1 MIFFFSLGM
10 EVKAVDNVLKDAILN
25 GLYNKNENKGN
36 EFISPQLVNN
46 DDQSKIW
53 FTLRQELM
61 SCTSFTWAVAFI
73 SENMLVPFK
82 LVMSELAK
90 RGVNGTLITGTYLG
104 FNSPKVFKELMKIPN
119 LTVRLSEKTGFH
131 AKGYIFNHEDYQ
143 TILIGS
149 ANFTRS
155 ALLKNCE
162 WGLKVTS
169 HENGQL
175 VEEVN
180 DQIKNNLSNSL
191 ILTSSWIKEYEQNW
205 QPIKNNPHLLLRK
218 SKKIS
223 PNQMQKEALANL
235 DALVKE
241 QAKRALVVSATGTG
255 KTYLGAFAV
264 KEYKPKKFLY
274 LVHREQIAKK
284 ALESFYQVI
293 GGKKSDYGLLTGNKH
308 DFDKKYLFGTVQT
321 VSQEQ
326 ILGQLNPEEFDY
338 ILIDEAHRVAAPT
351 YQKILNH
358 FTPKFLLG
366 MTATPERMDKQNIY
380 EIFDYHL
387 AYEIRLKDALNEQM
401 LTPFH
406 YVGVEDYTVG
416 NQIIT
421 ETSKLKDLVAEKRVE
436 YVLKQ
441 LNYYGY
447 CGEKA
452 KGLVFCSRQEEARE
466 LAKLFSQAGHPSR
479 ALTNE
484 DSQKRRAEVTQQLEN
499 GELEYIFTVD
509 LFNEGIDIPSLNQIV
524 MLRNTQSSII
534 FIQQLGRGLRKFPGK
549 DYVTVI
555 DFLGN
560 YKNNYLIPIALNGDK
575 SRDKDQ
581 AIRESKLPQ
590 VIDVS
595 TITFTEIASQR
606 ILASLEKIKLDSM
619 HELRQSYEDL
629 KEKIGKVPL
638 LCDFYQYGTT
648 APTVFAKNHALAHYG
663 AFLKKMGEEVN
674 LDDYQNA
681 VLSFV
686 TKELL
691 FGKRPHELLLLESCL
706 NRNISKAD
714 FIKLLKN
721 KNCYVSKDVLESV
734 EKILS
739 LEFFDVKQGKATKK
753 EQYGIYPLIKKENGE
768 YRLSN
773 QLFQALN
780 DNQQFKILFKDVL
793 KTGLELSKEYDSQS
807 QFTLYKQY
815 DRKDV
820 CRLLNWPKDVS
831 APMYGYRVGEKETPI
846 FITYQK
852 DSKKKRNACY
862 QNTLENGH
870 SLRWYT
876 RTPRHLDSDEVQRLL
891 YTDEMKLHLFV
902 KRSDAAGK
910 EFYYLGTADIQKDS
924 VKEEKIGL
932 KQKSAVDMNLVLNH
946 PLKQSIYNLL
956 FS

>member
-1 MIFFFSLGM
+1 M
-10 EVKAVDNVLKDAILN
+10 KAVDNVLKEAILN
-25 GLYNKNENKGN
+25 GLYDKNENKGN
-36 EFISPQLVNN
+36 EFISPQLVSN
-46 DDQSKIW
+46 DEQDKIW

-82 LVMSELAK
+82 VVMSELAK
-90 RGVNGTLITGTYLG
+90 KGISGTLITGTYLG
-104 FNSPKVFKELMKIPN
+104 FNSPKVFRELMKIPN
-119 LTVRLSEKTGFH
+119 LKVRLSEEAGFH
-131 AKGYIFNHEDYQ
+131 AKGYLFKHDDYQ

-162 WGLKVTS
+162 WGLKITS

-180 DQIKNNLSNSL
+180 DQIKAT
-191 ILTSSWIKEYEQNW
+191 LTHSHELTESWINEYEQVW
-205 QPIKNNPHLLLRK
+205 QPIKKNAHFPLNK
-218 SKKIS
+218 AKKIL
-223 PNQMQKEALANL
+223 PNQMQEAALKNL
-235 DALVKE
+235 STLVKE
-241 QAKRALVVSATGTG
+241 NAKRALVVSATGTG

-284 ALESFYQVI
+284 ALASFYRVI
-293 GGKKSDYGLLTGNKH
+293 GGDKNDYGLLTGSKH
-308 DFDKKYLFGTVQT
+308 DFNKKYLFGTVQT

-326 ILGQLNPEEFDY
+326 MLGQLDPKEFDY

-358 FTPKFLLG
+358 FAPKFLLG

-401 LTPFH
+401 LAPFH

-416 NQIIT
+416 DQVIT

-441 LNYYGY
+441 LDYYGY
-447 CGEKA
+447 CGEQA
-452 KGLVFCSRQEEARE
+452 KGLVFCSRQEEARD
-466 LAKLFSQAGHPSR
+466 LAELFSQAGHPSC

-499 GELEYIFTVD
+499 GEIEYIFTVD

-524 MLRNTQSSII
+524 MLRNTQSSIV

-581 AIRESKLPQ
+581 AVRESKLPQ

-595 TITFTEIASQR
+595 TINFTEIASQR

-619 HELRQSYEDL
+619 RELRKSYEDL
-629 KEKIGKVPL
+629 KEKIGKEPL
-638 LCDFYQYGTT
+638 LYDFYQYGTT
-648 APTVFAKNHALAHYG
+648 APTVFAKNHALANYG
-663 AFLKKMGEEVN
+663 DFLKKMGENIN
-674 LDDYQNA
+674 LSNYQNA

-706 NRNISKAD
+706 DKDLTKTD
-714 FIKLLKN
+714 FIDLLKS
-721 KNCYVSKDVLESV
+721 KDCYVNEDVLASV

-739 LEFFDVKQGKATKK
+739 LEFFDVKQGKTTKK
-753 EQYGIYPLIKKENGE
+753 EQYGSYPLIEKVEEK
-768 YRLSN
+768 YRLSHPL
-773 QLFQALN
+773 QQALT

-793 KTGLELSKEYDSQS
+793 KTGLELSKEYNSQS
-807 QFTLYKQY
+807 QFTFYKQY

-820 CRLLNWPKDVS
+820 CRLLNWPKDIS

-852 DSKKKRNACY
+852 DSKKKRNARY

-876 RTPRHLDSDEVQRLL
+876 RTPRHLESDEVQRLL
-891 YTDEMKLHLFV
+891 QSKEMKLHLFV
-902 KRSDAAGK
+902 KRSDASGK
-910 EFYYLGTADIQKDS
+910 DFYYLGTADIQKDS

-932 KQKSAVDMNLVLNH
+932 KQKSAVGMNLVLNH
-946 PLKQSIYNLL
+946 PLRQSIYNLL

>member
-1 MIFFFSLGM
+1 M
-10 EVKAVDNVLKDAILN
+10 KAVDNVLKEAILN
-25 GLYNKNENKGN
+25 GLYNKDKNNGN
-36 EFISPQLVNN
+36 EFLSPQLVSN
-46 DDQSKIW
+46 DKENKIW
-53 FTLRQELM
+53 FTLRQELL
-61 SCTSFTWAVAFI
+61 SSTSFTWAVAFI

-90 RGVNGTLITGTYLG
+90 KGISGTLITGTYLG

-119 LTVRLSEKTGFH
+119 LKVRLSEEAGFH

-169 HENGQL
+169 HENGHL
-175 VEEVN
+175 VQEVN
-180 DQIKNNLSNSL
+180 NQIQIALTTSISL
-191 ILTSSWIKEYEQNW
+191 TNSWIREYEKNW
-205 QPIKNNPHLLLRK
+205 QPVKKTAMHLVNNQKEDIL
-218 SKKIS
+218 
-223 PNQMQKEALANL
+223 PNKMQKAALNNL
-235 DALVKE
+235 TALVNE
-241 QAKRALVVSATGTG
+241 DAKRALVVSATGTG

-264 KEYKPKKFLY
+264 REYQPKKFLY

-284 ALESFYQVI
+284 SLESFYKII
-293 GGKKSDYGLLTGNKH
+293 GGSREDYGLLTGNKH
-308 DFDKKYLFGTVQT
+308 DFNKKYLFGTIQT
-321 VSQEQ
+321 LSQDKVLAE
-326 ILGQLNPEEFDY
+326 LDPKEFDY

-351 YQKILNH
+351 YQKILEH

-380 EIFDYHL
+380 EVFDYHL

-416 NQIIT
+416 DEVIT
-421 ETSKLKDLVAEKRVE
+421 ETSKLKDLVAEKRVD

-441 LNYYGY
+441 LDYYGY
-447 CGEKA
+447 CGKKA
-452 KGLVFCSRQEEARE
+452 KGLVFCSRQEEARKLAE
-466 LAKLFSQAGHPSR
+466 LFTQAGHLAQ

-484 DSQKRRAEVTQQLEN
+484 DSQNKRVEVTKKLEN

-581 AIRESKLPQ
+581 VVRESKLPQ

-595 TITFTEIASQR
+595 TINFTEVASQR
-606 ILASLEKIKLDSM
+606 ILDSLEKIKLDSM
-619 HELRQSYEDL
+619 RELKKSYEDL
-629 KEKIGKVPL
+629 KAKLGRAPL
-638 LCDFYQYGTT
+638 LYDFYQYGTT
-648 APTVFAKNHALAHYG
+648 APTVFAKNHLLAHYG
-663 AFLKKMGEEVN
+663 DFLKKMGENVE
-674 LDDYQNA
+674 LTDYQSS

-706 NRNISKAD
+706 
-714 FIKLLKN
+714 IKEKVSEASYLQLLKG
-721 KNCYVSKDVLESV
+721 KNCYVNDAVLDSI
-734 EKILS
+734 EKVLS
-739 LEFFDVKQGKATKK
+739 LEFFDVKQGKTTKK
-753 EQYGIYPLIKKENGE
+753 EQYGNIPLIEKTGKH
-768 YRLSN
+768 YLFSSQLS
-773 QLFQALN
+773 QALSA
-780 DNQQFKILFKDVL
+780 NQQFKDLFKDVI
-793 KTGLELSKEYDSQS
+793 KTGLALSKEYNSDQK
-807 QFTLYKQY
+807 FTLYKQY

-852 DSKKKRNACY
+852 DSKKKRNARY
-862 QNTLENGH
+862 HNTLENGH

-876 RTPRHLDSDEVQRLL
+876 RTPRHIDSDEVKRLL
-891 YTDEMKLHLFV
+891 NTKDMKLHLFV
-902 KRSDAAGK
+902 KQSDAAGK

-932 KQKSAVDMNLVLNH
+932 KQKSTVGMNLILKH
-946 PLKQSIYNLL
+946 PLNQAIYDLL

>member
-90 RGVNGTLITGTYLG
+90 KGVNGTLITGTYLG

-149 ANFTRS
+149 VNFTRS

-180 DQIKNNLSNSL
+180 DQIKNSLSNSL

-218 SKKIS
+218 SRKIS

-466 LAKLFSQAGHPSR
+466 L
-479 ALTNE
+479 E
-484 DSQKRRAEVTQQLEN
+484 
-499 GELEYIFTVD
+499 
-509 LFNEGIDIPSLNQIV
+509 
-524 MLRNTQSSII
+524 
-534 FIQQLGRGLRKFPGK
+534 
-549 DYVTVI
+549 
-555 DFLGN
+555 
-560 YKNNYLIPIALNGDK
+560 NYLVKLV
-575 SRDKDQ
+575 
-581 AIRESKLPQ
+581 IRL
-590 VIDVS
+590 V
-595 TITFTEIASQR
+595 R
-606 ILASLEKIKLDSM
+606 LLMKI
-619 HELRQSYEDL
+619 
-629 KEKIGKVPL
+629 V
-638 LCDFYQYGTT
+638 
-648 APTVFAKNHALAHYG
+648 
-663 AFLKKMGEEVN
+663 KKG
-674 LDDYQNA
+674 
-681 VLSFV
+681 
-686 TKELL
+686 
-691 FGKRPHELLLLESCL
+691 
-706 NRNISKAD
+706 
-714 FIKLLKN
+714 
-721 KNCYVSKDVLESV
+721 
-734 EKILS
+734 
-739 LEFFDVKQGKATKK
+739 
-753 EQYGIYPLIKKENGE
+753 
-768 YRLSN
+768 
-773 QLFQALN
+773 
-780 DNQQFKILFKDVL
+780 VL
-793 KTGLELSKEYDSQS
+793 K
-807 QFTLYKQY
+807 
-815 DRKDV
+815 
-820 CRLLNWPKDVS
+820 
-831 APMYGYRVGEKETPI
+831 
-846 FITYQK
+846 
-852 DSKKKRNACY
+852 
-862 QNTLENGH
+862 
-870 SLRWYT
+870 
-876 RTPRHLDSDEVQRLL
+876 
-891 YTDEMKLHLFV
+891 
-902 KRSDAAGK
+902 
-910 EFYYLGTADIQKDS
+910 
-924 VKEEKIGL
+924 
-932 KQKSAVDMNLVLNH
+932 
-946 PLKQSIYNLL
+946 
-956 FS
+956 

>member
-1 MIFFFSLGM
+1 M
-10 EVKAVDNVLKDAILN
+10 DNVLKEAILN
-25 GLYNKNENKGN
+25 GLYDKNENKGN
-36 EFISPQLVNN
+36 ELISPQLVSN
-46 DDQSKIW
+46 DEQDKIW

-82 LVMSELAK
+82 VVMSELAK
-90 RGVNGTLITGTYLG
+90 KGISGTLITGTYLG
-104 FNSPKVFKELMKIPN
+104 FNSPKVFRELMKIPN
-119 LTVRLSEKTGFH
+119 LKVRLSEEAGFH
-131 AKGYIFNHEDYQ
+131 AKGYLFKHDDYQ

-149 ANFTRS
+149 ANFTRG

-180 DQIKNNLSNSL
+180 DQIKAT
-191 ILTSSWIKEYEQNW
+191 LTHSHELTESWINEYEQVW
-205 QPIKNNPHLLLRK
+205 QPIKKNAHFPLNK
-218 SKKIS
+218 AKKIL
-223 PNQMQKEALANL
+223 PNQMQEAALKNL
-235 DALVKE
+235 STLVKE
-241 QAKRALVVSATGTG
+241 NAKRALVVSATGTG

-264 KEYKPKKFLY
+264 KKYKPKKFLY

-284 ALESFYQVI
+284 ALASFYRVI
-293 GGKKSDYGLLTGNKH
+293 GGDKNDYGLLTGSKH
-308 DFDKKYLFGTVQT
+308 DFNKKYLFGTVQT

-326 ILGQLNPEEFDY
+326 MLGQLDLKEFDY

-358 FTPKFLLG
+358 FAPKFLLG

-401 LTPFH
+401 LAPFH

-416 NQIIT
+416 EQVIT

-441 LNYYGY
+441 LDYYGY
-447 CGEKA
+447 CGEQA

-466 LAKLFSQAGHPSR
+466 LAQLFSQAGHPSC

-484 DSQKRRAEVTQQLEN
+484 DSQKRRADVTQQLEN
-499 GELEYIFTVD
+499 GEIEYIFTVD

-524 MLRNTQSSII
+524 MLRNTQSSIV

-581 AIRESKLPQ
+581 AVRESKLPQ

-595 TITFTEIASQR
+595 TINFTEIASQR

-619 HELRQSYEDL
+619 RELRKSYEDL
-629 KEKIGKVPL
+629 KEEIGKVPL
-638 LCDFYQYGTT
+638 LYDFYQYGTT
-648 APTVFAKNHALAHYG
+648 APTVFAKNHALANYG
-663 AFLKKMGEEVN
+663 DFLKKMGENIN
-674 LDDYQNA
+674 LSNYQNA

-706 NRNISKAD
+706 DKDLTKTD
-714 FIKLLKN
+714 FIDLLKS
-721 KNCYVSKDVLESV
+721 KDCYVNEDVLASV

-739 LEFFDVKQGKATKK
+739 LEFFDVKQGKTTKK
-753 EQYGIYPLIKKENGE
+753 EQYGSYPLIEKVEEK
-768 YRLSN
+768 YRLSHPL
-773 QLFQALN
+773 QQALT
-780 DNQQFKILFKDVL
+780 DNQQFNILFKDVL
-793 KTGLELSKEYDSQS
+793 KTGLELSKEYNSQS

-852 DSKKKRNACY
+852 DSKKKRNARY

-876 RTPRHLDSDEVQRLL
+876 RTPRHLESDEVQRLL
-891 YTDEMKLHLFV
+891 QSKEMKLHLFV
-902 KRSDAAGK
+902 KRSDASGK
-910 EFYYLGTADIQKDS
+910 DFYYLGTADIQKDS

-932 KQKSAVDMNLVLNH
+932 KQKSAVGMNLVLNH
-946 PLKQSIYNLL
+946 PLRQSIYSLL

>member
-1 MIFFFSLGM
+1 M
-10 EVKAVDNVLKDAILN
+10 DNVLKEAILN
-25 GLYNKNENKGN
+25 GLYDKDKNNGN
-36 EFISPQLVNN
+36 EFLSPQLVSN
-46 DDQSKIW
+46 DKENKIW
-53 FTLRQELM
+53 FTLRQELL
-61 SCTSFTWAVAFI
+61 SATSFTWAVAFI

-90 RGVNGTLITGTYLG
+90 KGISGTLITGTYLG

-119 LTVRLSEKTGFH
+119 LKVRLSEEAGFH

-169 HENGQL
+169 HENGHL
-175 VEEVN
+175 VQEVN
-180 DQIKNNLSNSL
+180 NQIQIALTTSISL
-191 ILTSSWIKEYEQNW
+191 TNSWIREYEKNW
-205 QPIKNNPHLLLRK
+205 QPVKKTAMHLVNNQKEDIL
-218 SKKIS
+218 
-223 PNQMQKEALANL
+223 PNKMQKAALNNL
-235 DALVKE
+235 TALVNE
-241 QAKRALVVSATGTG
+241 DAKRALVVSATGTG

-264 KEYKPKKFLY
+264 REYQPKKFLY

-284 ALESFYQVI
+284 SLESFYKII
-293 GGKKSDYGLLTGNKH
+293 GGSREDYGLLTGNKH
-308 DFDKKYLFGTVQT
+308 DFNKKYLFGTIQT
-321 VSQEQ
+321 LSQDKVLAE
-326 ILGQLNPEEFDY
+326 LDPKEFDY
-338 ILIDEAHRVAAPT
+338 ILIDEAHR
-351 YQKILNH
+351 
-358 FTPKFLLG
+358 
-366 MTATPERMDKQNIY
+366 MDKQNIY
-380 EIFDYHL
+380 EVFDYHL

-416 NQIIT
+416 DEVIT
-421 ETSKLKDLVAEKRVE
+421 ETSKLKDLVAEKRVD

-441 LNYYGY
+441 LDYYGY
-447 CGEKA
+447 CGKKA
-452 KGLVFCSRQEEARE
+452 KGLVFCSRQEEARKLAE
-466 LAKLFSQAGHPSR
+466 LFTQAGHPAQ

-484 DSQKRRAEVTQQLEN
+484 DSQKKRVEVTKKLEN

-581 AIRESKLPQ
+581 VVRESKLPQ

-595 TITFTEIASQR
+595 TINFTEVASQR
-606 ILASLEKIKLDSM
+606 ILDSLEKIKLDSM
-619 HELRQSYEDL
+619 RELKKSYEDL
-629 KEKIGKVPL
+629 KAKLGRAPL
-638 LCDFYQYGTT
+638 LYDFYQYGTT
-648 APTVFAKNHALAHYG
+648 APTVFAKNHLLAHYG
-663 AFLKKMGEEVN
+663 DFLKKMGENVE
-674 LDDYQNA
+674 LTDYQSS

-706 NRNISKAD
+706 
-714 FIKLLKN
+714 IKEKVSEASYLQLLKG
-721 KNCYVSKDVLESV
+721 KNCYVNDAVLESV
-734 EKILS
+734 EKVLS
-739 LEFFDVKQGKATKK
+739 LEFFDVKQGKTTKK
-753 EQYGIYPLIKKENGE
+753 EQYGNVPLVEKIGKN
-768 YRLSN
+768 YLFSSQLS
-773 QLFQALN
+773 QALSA
-780 DNQQFKILFKDVL
+780 NQEFKDLFSDVI
-793 KTGLELSKEYDSQS
+793 KTGLALSKEYNSDQ

-852 DSKKKRNACY
+852 DSKKKRNARY
-862 QNTLENGH
+862 HNTLENGH

-876 RTPRHLDSDEVQRLL
+876 RTPRHIDSDEVKRLL
-891 YTDEMKLHLFV
+891 NTKDMKLHLFV
-902 KRSDAAGK
+902 KQSDAAGK

-932 KQKSAVDMNLVLNH
+932 KQKSTVGMNLILKH
-946 PLKQSIYNLL
+946 PLNQAIYDLL

>member
-1 MIFFFSLGM
+1 M

-90 RGVNGTLITGTYLG
+90 KGVNGTLITGTYLG

-119 LTVRLSEKTGFH
+119 LEVRLSEEAGFH

-175 VEEVN
+175 VAEVN
-180 DQIKNNLSNSL
+180 DQIENNLSNSL

-205 QPIKNNPHLLLRK
+205 QPVKKAAYLPLGK
-218 SKKIS
+218 AKKIL
-223 PNQMQKEALANL
+223 PNQMQKAALANL
-235 DALVKE
+235 NALVKE
-241 QAKRALVVSATGTG
+241 QAKKALVVSATGTG

-284 ALESFYQVI
+284 ALESFYRVI
-293 GGKKSDYGLLTGNKH
+293 GGKKSDYGLLTGNRH

-326 ILGQLNPEEFDY
+326 ILEQLDPEEFDY

-358 FTPKFLLG
+358 FAPKFLLG

-387 AYEIRLKDALNEQM
+387 AYEIRLKDALNDQM

-416 NQIIT
+416 NHVIS
-421 ETSKLKDLVAEKRVE
+421 ETSKLKDLVARKRVE

-441 LNYYGY
+441 LDYYGY

-466 LAKLFSQAGHPSR
+466 LAKLFSQTGHPSR

-484 DSQKRRAEVTQQLEN
+484 DSQKQRIEVTHQLEN

-524 MLRNTQSSII
+524 MLRNTQSSIV

-581 AIRESKLPQ
+581 AVRESKLPQ

-595 TITFTEIASQR
+595 TINFTEIASQR
-606 ILASLEKIKLDSM
+606 ILVSLEKIKLDSM
-619 HELRQSYEDL
+619 RELRQSYKDL
-629 KEKIGKVPL
+629 KEKIGRVPL
-638 LCDFYQYGTT
+638 LYDFYQYGTT

-663 AFLKKMGEEVN
+663 DFLKKMGEEVN
-674 LDDYQNA
+674 LGNYQNA
-681 VLSFV
+681 ALSFV

-706 NRNISKAD
+706 DKNISRAD
-714 FIKLLKN
+714 FTKLLKS
-721 KNCYVSKDVLESV
+721 KNCYISEDVLNSV

-739 LEFFDVKQGKATKK
+739 LNFFDVKQGKTTKK
-753 EQYGIYPLIKKENGE
+753 EQYGSYPLIEKENGE
-768 YRLSN
+768 YRLSS
-773 QLFQALN
+773 QLLQALN
-780 DNQQFKILFKDVL
+780 DNHQFKMLFEDVL
-793 KTGLELSKEYDSQS
+793 KTGLALAREYNSQA

-852 DSKKKRNACY
+852 DSEKKRNARY

-876 RTPRHLDSDEVQRLL
+876 RTPRHLDSDEVKRLL
-891 YTDEMKLHLFV
+891 HNKNMKLHLFV

-932 KQKSAVDMNLVLNH
+932 KQKSAVGMNLVLNH

>member
-1 MIFFFSLGM
+1 M

-90 RGVNGTLITGTYLG
+90 KGVNGTLITGTYLG
-104 FNSPKVFKELMKIPN
+104 FNSPKVFKELVKIPN
-119 LTVRLSEKTGFH
+119 LEVRLSEEAGFH

-169 HENGQL
+169 HESGQL
-175 VEEVN
+175 VADVN
-180 DQIKNNLSNSL
+180 DQIENNLSNSL

-205 QPIKNNPHLLLRK
+205 QPVKKAAYLPLGK
-218 SKKIS
+218 AKKIL
-223 PNQMQKEALANL
+223 PNQMQKAALANL
-235 DALVKE
+235 NALVKE
-241 QAKRALVVSATGTG
+241 QAKKALVVSATGTG

-284 ALESFYQVI
+284 ALESFYRVI

-326 ILGQLNPEEFDY
+326 ILEQLDPEEFDY

-358 FTPKFLLG
+358 FAPKFLLG

-387 AYEIRLKDALNEQM
+387 AYEIRLKDALNDQM

-416 NQIIT
+416 NHVIS
-421 ETSKLKDLVAEKRVE
+421 ETSKLKDLVARKRVE

-441 LNYYGY
+441 LDYYGY

-466 LAKLFSQAGHPSR
+466 LAKLFSQTGHPSR

-484 DSQKRRAEVTQQLEN
+484 DSQKQRIEVTHQLEN

-524 MLRNTQSSII
+524 MLRNTQSSIV

-575 SRDKDQ
+575 SRDRDQ
-581 AIRESKLPQ
+581 AVRESKLPQ

-595 TITFTEIASQR
+595 TINFTEIASQR
-606 ILASLEKIKLDSM
+606 ILVSLEKIKLDSM
-619 HELRQSYEDL
+619 RELRQSYKDL
-629 KEKIGKVPL
+629 KEKIGRVPL
-638 LCDFYQYGTT
+638 LYDFYQYGTT

-663 AFLKKMGEEVN
+663 DFLKKMGEEVN
-674 LDDYQNA
+674 LGNYQNA
-681 VLSFV
+681 ALSFV

-706 NRNISKAD
+706 DKNISRAD
-714 FIKLLKN
+714 FTKLLKS
-721 KNCYVSKDVLESV
+721 KNCYISEDVLNSV
-734 EKILS
+734 EKIIS
-739 LEFFDVKQGKATKK
+739 LNFFDVKQGKTTKK
-753 EQYGIYPLIKKENGE
+753 EQYGSYPLIEKENGE
-768 YRLSN
+768 YRLSS
-773 QLFQALN
+773 QLLQALN
-780 DNQQFKILFKDVL
+780 DNHQFKMLFEDVL
-793 KTGLELSKEYDSQS
+793 KTGLALAREYNSQA

-852 DSKKKRNACY
+852 DSEKKRNARY

-876 RTPRHLDSDEVQRLL
+876 RTPRHLDSDEVKRLL
-891 YTDEMKLHLFV
+891 HNKNMKLHLFV

-910 EFYYLGTADIQKDS
+910 EFYYLGTAEIQKDS

-932 KQKSAVDMNLVLNH
+932 KQKCAVGMNLVLNH

>member
-1 MIFFFSLGM
+1 M

-90 RGVNGTLITGTYLG
+90 KGVNGTLITGTYLG
-104 FNSPKVFKELMKIPN
+104 FNSPKVFKELVKIPN
-119 LTVRLSEKTGFH
+119 LEVRLSEEAGFH

-175 VEEVN
+175 VAEVN
-180 DQIKNNLSNSL
+180 DQIENNLSNSL

-205 QPIKNNPHLLLRK
+205 QPV
-218 SKKIS
+218 KK
-223 PNQMQKEALANL
+223 
-235 DALVKE
+235 
-241 QAKRALVVSATGTG
+241 ALVVSATGTG

-284 ALESFYQVI
+284 ALESFYRVI

-326 ILGQLNPEEFDY
+326 ILEQLDPEEFDY

-358 FTPKFLLG
+358 FAPKFLLG

-387 AYEIRLKDALNEQM
+387 AYEIRLKDALNDQM

-416 NQIIT
+416 NHVIS
-421 ETSKLKDLVAEKRVE
+421 ETSKLKDLVARKRVE

-441 LNYYGY
+441 LDYYGY

-466 LAKLFSQAGHPSR
+466 LAKLFSQTGHPSR

-484 DSQKRRAEVTQQLEN
+484 DSQKQRIEVTHQLEN

-524 MLRNTQSSII
+524 MLRNTQSSIV

-581 AIRESKLPQ
+581 AVRESKLPQ

-595 TITFTEIASQR
+595 TINFTEIASQR
-606 ILASLEKIKLDSM
+606 ILVSLEKIKLDSM
-619 HELRQSYEDL
+619 RELRQSYKDL
-629 KEKIGKVPL
+629 KEKIGRVPL
-638 LCDFYQYGTT
+638 LYDFYQYGTT

-663 AFLKKMGEEVN
+663 DFLKKMGEEVN
-674 LDDYQNA
+674 LGNYQNA
-681 VLSFV
+681 ALSFV

-706 NRNISKAD
+706 DKNISRAD
-714 FIKLLKN
+714 FTKLLKS
-721 KNCYVSKDVLESV
+721 KNCYISEDVLNSV

-739 LEFFDVKQGKATKK
+739 LNFFDVKQGKTTKK
-753 EQYGIYPLIKKENGE
+753 EQYGSYPLIEKENGE
-768 YRLSN
+768 YRLSS
-773 QLFQALN
+773 QLLQALN
-780 DNQQFKILFKDVL
+780 DNHQFKMLFEDVL
-793 KTGLELSKEYDSQS
+793 KTGLALAREYNSQA

-852 DSKKKRNACY
+852 DSEKKRNARY

-876 RTPRHLDSDEVQRLL
+876 RTPRHLDSDEVKRLL
-891 YTDEMKLHLFV
+891 HNKNMKLYLFV

-910 EFYYLGTADIQKDS
+910 EFYYLGTAEIQKDS

-932 KQKSAVDMNLVLNH
+932 KQKCAVGMNLVLNH

>member
-1 MIFFFSLGM
+1 M
-10 EVKAVDNVLKDAILN
+10 KAVDNVLKEAILN
-25 GLYNKNENKGN
+25 GLYDKDKNNGN
-36 EFISPQLVNN
+36 EFLSPQLVSN
-46 DDQSKIW
+46 DKENKIW
-53 FTLRQELM
+53 FTLRQELL
-61 SCTSFTWAVAFI
+61 SATSFTWAVAFI

-90 RGVNGTLITGTYLG
+90 KGISGTLITGTYLG

-119 LTVRLSEKTGFH
+119 LKVRLSEEAGFH

-169 HENGQL
+169 HENGHLFQ
-175 VEEVN
+175 EVN
-180 DQIKNNLSNSL
+180 NQIQIAMTTSL
-191 ILTSSWIKEYEQNW
+191 PLTNSWIREYEKNW
-205 QPIKNNPHLLLRK
+205 QPVKKTAMHLATDRK
-218 SKKIS
+218 EDIL
-223 PNQMQKEALANL
+223 PNKMQKAALNNL
-235 DALVKE
+235 TALVNE
-241 QAKRALVVSATGTG
+241 DAKRALVVSATGTG

-264 KEYKPKKFLY
+264 REYHPKKFLY

-284 ALESFYQVI
+284 SLESFYKII
-293 GGKKSDYGLLTGNKH
+293 GGSREDYGLLTGNKH
-308 DFDKKYLFGTVQT
+308 DFNKKYLFGTIQT
-321 VSQEQ
+321 LSQDKV
-326 ILGQLNPEEFDY
+326 LGKLDPKEFDY
-338 ILIDEAHRVAAPT
+338 ILIDEAHRVVAPT
-351 YQKILNH
+351 YQKILEH

-380 EIFDYHL
+380 EVFDYHL

-416 NQIIT
+416 DEVIT
-421 ETSKLKDLVAEKRVE
+421 ETSKLKNLVAEKRVD

-441 LNYYGY
+441 LDYYGY
-447 CGEKA
+447 CGKEA
-452 KGLVFCSRQEEARE
+452 KGLVFCSRQEEARKLAE
-466 LAKLFSQAGHPSR
+466 LFTQAGHLAQ

-484 DSQKRRAEVTQQLEN
+484 DSQKKRVEVTKKLEN

-581 AIRESKLPQ
+581 VIRESKVPQ

-595 TITFTEIASQR
+595 TINFTEVASQR
-606 ILASLEKIKLDSM
+606 ILDSLEKIKLDSM
-619 HELRQSYEDL
+619 RELKKSYEDL
-629 KEKIGKVPL
+629 KAKLGRVPL
-638 LCDFYQYGTT
+638 LYDFYQYGTT
-648 APTVFAKNHALAHYG
+648 APTVFAKNHLLAHYG
-663 AFLKKMGEEVN
+663 DFLKKMGEKVE
-674 LDDYQNA
+674 LTDYQSS

-706 NRNISKAD
+706 VKEKVSEASYLQ
-714 FIKLLKN
+714 LLEG
-721 KNCYVSKDVLESV
+721 KNCYVNDAVLDSIGKV
-734 EKILS
+734 LS
-739 LEFFDVKQGKATKK
+739 LEFFDVKQGKTTKK
-753 EQYGIYPLIKKENGE
+753 VQYGNIPLIEKTGKH
-768 YRLSN
+768 YLFSSQLS
-773 QLFQALN
+773 QSLRA
-780 DNQQFKILFKDVL
+780 NQQFKNLFNDVI
-793 KTGLELSKEYDSQS
+793 KTGLALSKEYDSDQ

-831 APMYGYRVGEKETPI
+831 
-846 FITYQK
+846 
-852 DSKKKRNACY
+852 
-862 QNTLENGH
+862 
-870 SLRWYT
+870 
-876 RTPRHLDSDEVQRLL
+876 
-891 YTDEMKLHLFV
+891 
-902 KRSDAAGK
+902 
-910 EFYYLGTADIQKDS
+910 
-924 VKEEKIGL
+924 
-932 KQKSAVDMNLVLNH
+932 
-946 PLKQSIYNLL
+946 
-956 FS
+956 

>member
-1 MIFFFSLGM
+1 M

-90 RGVNGTLITGTYLG
+90 KGVNGTLITGTYLG
-104 FNSPKVFKELMKIPN
+104 FNSPKVFKELVKIPN
-119 LTVRLSEKTGFH
+119 LEVRLSEEAGFH

-175 VEEVN
+175 VAEVN
-180 DQIKNNLSNSL
+180 DQIENNLSNSL

-205 QPIKNNPHLLLRK
+205 QPVKKAAYLPLGK
-218 SKKIS
+218 AKKIL
-223 PNQMQKEALANL
+223 PNQMQKAALANL
-235 DALVKE
+235 NALVKE
-241 QAKRALVVSATGTG
+241 QAKKALVVSATGTG

-284 ALESFYQVI
+284 ALESFYRVI

-326 ILGQLNPEEFDY
+326 ILEQLDPEEFDY

-358 FTPKFLLG
+358 FAPKFLLG

-387 AYEIRLKDALNEQM
+387 AYEIRLKDALNDQM

-416 NQIIT
+416 NHVIS
-421 ETSKLKDLVAEKRVE
+421 ETSKLKDLVARKRVE

-441 LNYYGY
+441 LDYYGY

-466 LAKLFSQAGHPSR
+466 LAKLFSQTGHPSR

-484 DSQKRRAEVTQQLEN
+484 DSQKQRIEVTHQLEN

-524 MLRNTQSSII
+524 MLRNTQSSIV

-581 AIRESKLPQ
+581 AVRESKLPQ

-595 TITFTEIASQR
+595 TINFTEIASQR
-606 ILASLEKIKLDSM
+606 ILVSLEKIKLDSM
-619 HELRQSYEDL
+619 RELRQSYKDL
-629 KEKIGKVPL
+629 KEKIGRVPL
-638 LCDFYQYGTT
+638 LYDFYQYGTT

-663 AFLKKMGEEVN
+663 DFLKKMGEEVN
-674 LDDYQNA
+674 LGNYQNA
-681 VLSFV
+681 ALSFV

-706 NRNISKAD
+706 DKNISRAD
-714 FIKLLKN
+714 FTKLLKS
-721 KNCYVSKDVLESV
+721 KNCYISEDVLNSV

-739 LEFFDVKQGKATKK
+739 LNFFDVKQGKTTKK
-753 EQYGIYPLIKKENGE
+753 EQYGSYPLIEKENGE
-768 YRLSN
+768 YRLSS
-773 QLFQALN
+773 QLLQALN
-780 DNQQFKILFKDVL
+780 DNHTFKMLFEDVL
-793 KTGLELSKEYDSQS
+793 KTGLALAREYNSQA

-852 DSKKKRNACY
+852 DSEKKRNARY

-876 RTPRHLDSDEVQRLL
+876 RTPRHLDSDEVKRLL
-891 YTDEMKLHLFV
+891 HNKNMKLHLFV

-910 EFYYLGTADIQKDS
+910 EFYYLGTAEIQKDS

-932 KQKSAVDMNLVLNH
+932 KQKCAVGMNLVLNH

>member
-1 MIFFFSLGM
+1 M
-10 EVKAVDNVLKDAILN
+10 DNVLKEAILN
-25 GLYNKNENKGN
+25 GLYDKNENKGN
-36 EFISPQLVNN
+36 EFISPLLVNN
-46 DDQSKIW
+46 DDQDKIW

-82 LVMSELAK
+82 LVMFELAK
-90 RGVNGTLITGTYLG
+90 KGISGTLITGTYLG
-104 FNSPKVFKELMKIPN
+104 FNSPKVFRELMKIPN
-119 LTVRLSEKTGFH
+119 LKVRLSEEAGFH
-131 AKGYIFNHEDYQ
+131 AKGYLFKHDNYQ

-180 DQIKNNLSNSL
+180 DQIKVTLNHSRK
-191 ILTSSWIKEYEQNW
+191 LTNSWISEYEQAW
-205 QPIKNNPHLLLRK
+205 QPIKKVASLSLGK
-218 SKKIS
+218 AKKIL
-223 PNQMQKEALANL
+223 PNRMQEAALKSLN
-235 DALVKE
+235 ALVKE
-241 QAKRALVVSATGTG
+241 NAKRALVVSATGTG

-284 ALESFYQVI
+284 TLESFYRVI
-293 GGKKSDYGLLTGNKH
+293 GGNKSYYGLLTGNKH
-308 DFDKKYLFGTVQT
+308 DFNKKYLFGTVQT
-321 VSQEQ
+321 VSQKQMLEQ
-326 ILGQLNPEEFDY
+326 LDPEEFDY
-338 ILIDEAHRVAAPT
+338 ILIDEAHRVATPT
-351 YQKILNH
+351 YRKILNH
-358 FTPKFLLG
+358 FAPKFLLG

-387 AYEIRLKDALNEQM
+387 AYDIRLKDALNEQM
-401 LTPFH
+401 LAPFH
-406 YVGVEDYTVG
+406 YVGVEDYTVDG
-416 NQIIT
+416 QVIT

-441 LNYYGY
+441 LDYYGY
-447 CGEKA
+447 CGEQA
-452 KGLVFCSRQEEARE
+452 RGLVFCSRQEEARE
-466 LAKLFSQAGHPSR
+466 LAELFSQAGHPSC

-484 DSQKRRAEVTQQLEN
+484 DSQKRRAKVMQQLEN
-499 GELEYIFTVD
+499 GEIEYIFTVD
-509 LFNEGIDIPSLNQIV
+509 LFNEGMDIPSLNQIV
-524 MLRNTQSSII
+524 MLRNTQSSIV

-581 AIRESKLPQ
+581 AVRESKLPQ

-595 TITFTEIASQR
+595 TINFTEIASQR

-619 HELRQSYEDL
+619 RELRQSYEDL
-629 KEKIGKVPL
+629 KEKIGKMPL
-638 LCDFYQYGTT
+638 LYDFYQYGTT
-648 APTVFAKNHALAHYG
+648 TPTVFAKNHALTNYG
-663 AFLKKMGEEVN
+663 DFLKKMGENVN
-674 LDDYQNA
+674 LSDYQNA
-681 VLSFV
+681 ALSFV

-691 FGKRPHELLLLESCL
+691 FGKRPHELLLLENCL
-706 NRNISKAD
+706 DKSITKTD
-714 FIKLLKN
+714 FIDLLKSN
-721 KNCYVSKDVLESV
+721 DCYVNKDVLDSV

-739 LEFFDVKQGKATKK
+739 LDFFDVKQGKTTKK
-753 EQYGIYPLIKKENGE
+753 EQYGSYPLIEKVNEN
-768 YRLSN
+768 YRLSRPL
-773 QLFQALN
+773 QQALN
-780 DNQQFKILFKDVL
+780 VNQQFKILFRDVL
-793 KTGLELSKEYDSQS
+793 KTGLELAKEYNSQS

-852 DSKKKRNACY
+852 DSQKKRNARY

-891 YTDEMKLHLFV
+891 QNKEMKLHLFV
-902 KRSDAAGK
+902 KQSDASGK
-910 EFYYLGTADIQKDS
+910 DFYYLGTADIQKDS

-932 KQKSAVDMNLVLNH
+932 KQKSAVGMNLVLNH

>member
-1 MIFFFSLGM
+1 M

-90 RGVNGTLITGTYLG
+90 KGVNGTLITGTYLG

-119 LTVRLSEKTGFH
+119 LEVRLSEEAGFH

-175 VEEVN
+175 VAEVN
-180 DQIKNNLSNSL
+180 DQIENNLSNSL

-205 QPIKNNPHLLLRK
+205 QPVKKAAYLPLGK
-218 SKKIS
+218 AKKIL
-223 PNQMQKEALANL
+223 PNQMQKAALANL
-235 DALVKE
+235 NALVKE
-241 QAKRALVVSATGTG
+241 QAKKALVVSATGTG

-284 ALESFYQVI
+284 ALESFYRVI
-293 GGKKSDYGLLTGNKH
+293 GGKKSDYGLLTGNRH

-326 ILGQLNPEEFDY
+326 ILEQLDPEEFDY

-358 FTPKFLLG
+358 FAPKFLLG

-387 AYEIRLKDALNEQM
+387 AYEIRLKDALNDQM

-416 NQIIT
+416 NHVIS
-421 ETSKLKDLVAEKRVE
+421 ETSKLKDLVARKRVE

-441 LNYYGY
+441 LDYYGY

-466 LAKLFSQAGHPSR
+466 LAKLFSQTGHPSR

-484 DSQKRRAEVTQQLEN
+484 DSQKQRIEVTHQLEN

-524 MLRNTQSSII
+524 MLRNTQSSIV

-581 AIRESKLPQ
+581 AVRESKLPQ

-595 TITFTEIASQR
+595 TINFTEIASQR
-606 ILASLEKIKLDSM
+606 ILVSLEKIKLDSM
-619 HELRQSYEDL
+619 RELRQSYKDL
-629 KEKIGKVPL
+629 KEKTGRVPL
-638 LCDFYQYGTT
+638 LYDFYQYGTT

-663 AFLKKMGEEVN
+663 DFLKKMGEEVN
-674 LDDYQNA
+674 LGNYQNA
-681 VLSFV
+681 ALSFV

-706 NRNISKAD
+706 DKNISRAD
-714 FIKLLKN
+714 FTKLLKS
-721 KNCYVSKDVLESV
+721 KNCYISEDVLNSV

-739 LEFFDVKQGKATKK
+739 LNFFDVKQGKTTKK
-753 EQYGIYPLIKKENGE
+753 EQYGSYPLIEKENGE
-768 YRLSN
+768 YRLSS
-773 QLFQALN
+773 QLLQALN
-780 DNQQFKILFKDVL
+780 DNHQFKMLFEDVL
-793 KTGLELSKEYDSQS
+793 KTGLALAREYNSQA

-852 DSKKKRNACY
+852 DSEKKRNARY

-876 RTPRHLDSDEVQRLL
+876 RTPRHLDSDEVKRLL
-891 YTDEMKLHLFV
+891 HNKNMKLHLFV

-910 EFYYLGTADIQKDS
+910 EFYYLGTAEIQKDS
-924 VKEEKIGL
+924 VKEEKIEL
-932 KQKSAVDMNLVLNH
+932 KQKCAVGMNLVLNH
-946 PLKQSIYNLL
+946 PLKQSVYNLL

>member
-1 MIFFFSLGM
+1 
-10 EVKAVDNVLKDAILN
+10 VKAVDNVLKDAILN

-90 RGVNGTLITGTYLG
+90 KGVNGTLITGTYLG
-104 FNSPKVFKELMKIPN
+104 FNSPKVFKELVKIPN
-119 LTVRLSEKTGFH
+119 LEVRLSEEAGFH

-175 VEEVN
+175 VAEVN
-180 DQIKNNLSNSL
+180 DQIENNLSNSL

-205 QPIKNNPHLLLRK
+205 QPVKKAAYLPLGK
-218 SKKIS
+218 AKKIL
-223 PNQMQKEALANL
+223 PNQMQKAALANL
-235 DALVKE
+235 NALVKE
-241 QAKRALVVSATGTG
+241 QAKKALVVSATGTG

-284 ALESFYQVI
+284 ALESFYRVI

-326 ILGQLNPEEFDY
+326 ILEQLDPEEFDY

-358 FTPKFLLG
+358 FAPKFLLG

-387 AYEIRLKDALNEQM
+387 AYEIRLKDALNDQM

-416 NQIIT
+416 NHVIS
-421 ETSKLKDLVAEKRVE
+421 ETSKLKDLVARKRVE

-441 LNYYGY
+441 LDYYGY

-466 LAKLFSQAGHPSR
+466 LAKLFSQTGHPSR

-484 DSQKRRAEVTQQLEN
+484 DSQKQRIEVTHQLEN

-524 MLRNTQSSII
+524 MLRNTQSSIV

-581 AIRESKLPQ
+581 AVRESKLPQ

-595 TITFTEIASQR
+595 TINFTEIASQR
-606 ILASLEKIKLDSM
+606 ILVSLEKIKLDSM
-619 HELRQSYEDL
+619 RELRQSYKDL
-629 KEKIGKVPL
+629 KEKIGRVPL
-638 LCDFYQYGTT
+638 LYDFYQYGTT

-663 AFLKKMGEEVN
+663 DFLKKMGEEVN
-674 LDDYQNA
+674 LGNYQNA
-681 VLSFV
+681 ALSFV

-706 NRNISKAD
+706 DKNISRAD
-714 FIKLLKN
+714 FTKLLKS
-721 KNCYVSKDVLESV
+721 KNCYISEDVLNSV

-739 LEFFDVKQGKATKK
+739 LNFFDVKQGKTTKK
-753 EQYGIYPLIKKENGE
+753 EQYGSYPLIEKENGE
-768 YRLSN
+768 YRLSS
-773 QLFQALN
+773 QLLQALN
-780 DNQQFKILFKDVL
+780 DNHQFKMLFEDVL
-793 KTGLELSKEYDSQS
+793 KTGLALAREYNSQA

-852 DSKKKRNACY
+852 DSEKKRNARY

-876 RTPRHLDSDEVQRLL
+876 RTPRHLDSDEVKRLL
-891 YTDEMKLHLFV
+891 HNKNMKLHLFV

-910 EFYYLGTADIQKDS
+910 EFYYLGTAEIQKDS

-932 KQKSAVDMNLVLNH
+932 KQKCAVGMNLVLNH

>member
-1 MIFFFSLGM
+1 M
-10 EVKAVDNVLKDAILN
+10 KAVDNVLKEAILN
-25 GLYNKNENKGN
+25 GLYNKDKNNGN
-36 EFISPQLVNN
+36 EFLSPQLVSN
-46 DDQSKIW
+46 DKENKIW
-53 FTLRQELM
+53 FTLRQELL
-61 SCTSFTWAVAFI
+61 SSTSFTWAVAFI

-90 RGVNGTLITGTYLG
+90 KGISGTLITGTYLG

-119 LTVRLSEKTGFH
+119 LKVRLSEEAGFH

-175 VEEVN
+175 VQELN
-180 DQIKNNLSNSL
+180 NQIQ
-191 ILTSSWIKEYEQNW
+191 IALTTSIPLTNSWIREYEKNW
-205 QPIKNNPHLLLRK
+205 QPVKKTAMHLVNNQKEDIL
-218 SKKIS
+218 
-223 PNQMQKEALANL
+223 PNKMQKAALNNL
-235 DALVKE
+235 TALVNE
-241 QAKRALVVSATGTG
+241 DAKRALVVSATGTG

-264 KEYKPKKFLY
+264 REYQPKKFLY

-284 ALESFYQVI
+284 SLESFYKII
-293 GGKKSDYGLLTGNKH
+293 GGSREDYGLLTGNKH
-308 DFDKKYLFGTVQT
+308 DFNKKYLFGTIQT
-321 VSQEQ
+321 LSQDKV
-326 ILGQLNPEEFDY
+326 LGKLDPKEFDY

-351 YQKILNH
+351 YQKILEH

-380 EIFDYHL
+380 EVFDYHL

-416 NQIIT
+416 DEVIT
-421 ETSKLKDLVAEKRVE
+421 ETSKLKNLVAEKRVD

-441 LNYYGY
+441 LDYYGY
-447 CGEKA
+447 CGKKA
-452 KGLVFCSRQEEARE
+452 KGLVFCSRQEEARKLAE
-466 LAKLFSQAGHPSR
+466 LFTQAGHPAQ

-484 DSQKRRAEVTQQLEN
+484 DSQKKRVEVTKKLEN

-581 AIRESKLPQ
+581 VVRESKLPQ

-595 TITFTEIASQR
+595 TINFTEVASQR
-606 ILASLEKIKLDSM
+606 ILDSLEKIKLDSM
-619 HELRQSYEDL
+619 RELKKSYEDL
-629 KEKIGKVPL
+629 KAKLGRAPL
-638 LCDFYQYGTT
+638 LYDFYQYGTT
-648 APTVFAKNHALAHYG
+648 AQTVFAKNHLLAHYG
-663 AFLKKMGEEVN
+663 DFLKKMGENVE
-674 LDDYQNA
+674 LTDYQSS

-691 FGKRPHELLLLESCL
+691 FGKRPHELLLLESC
-706 NRNISKAD
+706 
-714 FIKLLKN
+714 
-721 KNCYVSKDVLESV
+721 
-734 EKILS
+734 
-739 LEFFDVKQGKATKK
+739 
-753 EQYGIYPLIKKENGE
+753 
-768 YRLSN
+768 
-773 QLFQALN
+773 
-780 DNQQFKILFKDVL
+780 
-793 KTGLELSKEYDSQS
+793 
-807 QFTLYKQY
+807 
-815 DRKDV
+815 
-820 CRLLNWPKDVS
+820 
-831 APMYGYRVGEKETPI
+831 
-846 FITYQK
+846 
-852 DSKKKRNACY
+852 
-862 QNTLENGH
+862 
-870 SLRWYT
+870 
-876 RTPRHLDSDEVQRLL
+876 
-891 YTDEMKLHLFV
+891 
-902 KRSDAAGK
+902 
-910 EFYYLGTADIQKDS
+910 
-924 VKEEKIGL
+924 
-932 KQKSAVDMNLVLNH
+932 
-946 PLKQSIYNLL
+946 
-956 FS
+956 

>member
-1 MIFFFSLGM
+1 M

-90 RGVNGTLITGTYLG
+90 KGVNGTLITGTYLG
-104 FNSPKVFKELMKIPN
+104 FNSPKVFKELVKIPN
-119 LTVRLSEKTGFH
+119 LEVRLSEEAGFH

-175 VEEVN
+175 VAEVN
-180 DQIKNNLSNSL
+180 DQIENNLSNSL

-205 QPIKNNPHLLLRK
+205 QPVKKAAYLPLGK
-218 SKKIS
+218 AKKIL
-223 PNQMQKEALANL
+223 PNQMQKAALANL
-235 DALVKE
+235 NALVKE
-241 QAKRALVVSATGTG
+241 QAKKALVVSATGTG

-284 ALESFYQVI
+284 ALESFYRVI

-326 ILGQLNPEEFDY
+326 ILEQLDPEEFDY
-338 ILIDEAHRVAAPT
+338 ILIDEAHRVAALT

-358 FTPKFLLG
+358 FAPKFLLG

-387 AYEIRLKDALNEQM
+387 AYEIRLKDALNDQM

-416 NQIIT
+416 NHVIS
-421 ETSKLKDLVAEKRVE
+421 ETSKLKDLVARKRVE

-441 LNYYGY
+441 LDYYGY

-466 LAKLFSQAGHPSR
+466 LAKLFSQTGHPSR

-484 DSQKRRAEVTQQLEN
+484 DSQKQRIEVTHQLEN

-524 MLRNTQSSII
+524 MLRNTQSSIV

-581 AIRESKLPQ
+581 AVRESKLPQ

-595 TITFTEIASQR
+595 TINFTEIASQR
-606 ILASLEKIKLDSM
+606 ILVSLEKIKLDSM
-619 HELRQSYEDL
+619 RELRQSYKDL
-629 KEKIGKVPL
+629 KEKIGRVPL
-638 LCDFYQYGTT
+638 LYDFYQYGTT

-663 AFLKKMGEEVN
+663 DFLKKMGEEVN
-674 LDDYQNA
+674 LGNYQNA
-681 VLSFV
+681 ALSFV

-706 NRNISKAD
+706 DKNISRAD
-714 FIKLLKN
+714 FTKLLKS
-721 KNCYVSKDVLESV
+721 KNCYISEDVLNSV

-739 LEFFDVKQGKATKK
+739 LNFFDVKQGKTTKK
-753 EQYGIYPLIKKENGE
+753 EQYGSYPLIEKENGE
-768 YRLSN
+768 YRLSS
-773 QLFQALN
+773 QLLQALN
-780 DNQQFKILFKDVL
+780 DNHQFKMLFEDVL
-793 KTGLELSKEYDSQS
+793 KTGLALAREYNSQA

-852 DSKKKRNACY
+852 DSEKKRNARY

-876 RTPRHLDSDEVQRLL
+876 RTPRHLDSDEVKRLL
-891 YTDEMKLHLFV
+891 HNKNMKLHLFV

-910 EFYYLGTADIQKDS
+910 EFYYLGTAEIQKDS

-932 KQKSAVDMNLVLNH
+932 KQKCAVGMNLVLNH

>member
-1 MIFFFSLGM
+1 MN
-10 EVKAVDNVLKDAILN
+10 NVLKEAILN
-25 GLYNKNENKGN
+25 GLYDKNENKGN
-36 EFISPQLVNN
+36 EFISPQLVSN
-46 DDQSKIW
+46 DEQDKIW

-82 LVMSELAK
+82 VVMSELAK
-90 RGVNGTLITGTYLG
+90 KGISGTLITGTYLG
-104 FNSPKVFKELMKIPN
+104 FNSPKVFRELMKIPN
-119 LTVRLSEKTGFH
+119 LKIRLSEEAGFH
-131 AKGYIFNHEDYQ
+131 AKGYLFKHGEYQ

-180 DQIKNNLSNSL
+180 DQIKAT
-191 ILTSSWIKEYEQNW
+191 LTHSHELTESWINEYEQVW
-205 QPIKNNPHLLLRK
+205 QPIKKNAHFPLNK
-218 SKKIS
+218 AKKIL
-223 PNQMQKEALANL
+223 PNQMQEAALKNL
-235 DALVKE
+235 SALVKE
-241 QAKRALVVSATGTG
+241 NAKRALVVSATGTG

-284 ALESFYQVI
+284 ALASFYRVI
-293 GGKKSDYGLLTGNKH
+293 GGNKNDYGLLTGSKH
-308 DFDKKYLFGTVQT
+308 DFNKKYLFGTVQT

-326 ILGQLNPEEFDY
+326 MLGQLDPKEFDY

-351 YQKILNH
+351 YKKILNH
-358 FTPKFLLG
+358 FAPKFLLG

-401 LTPFH
+401 LAPFH

-416 NQIIT
+416 DQVIT

-441 LNYYGY
+441 LAYYGY
-447 CGEKA
+447 CGEQA
-452 KGLVFCSRQEEARE
+452 KGLVFCSRQEEARDLAE
-466 LAKLFSQAGHPSR
+466 LLSQAGHPSS

-484 DSQKRRAEVTQQLEN
+484 DSQKRRADVTQQLEN
-499 GELEYIFTVD
+499 GEIEYIFTVD

-524 MLRNTQSSII
+524 MLRNTQSSIV

-581 AIRESKLPQ
+581 AVRESKLPQ

-595 TITFTEIASQR
+595 TINFTEIASQR

-619 HELRQSYEDL
+619 RELRKSYEDL

-638 LCDFYQYGTT
+638 LYDFYQYGTT
-648 APTVFAKNHALAHYG
+648 APTVFAKNHALANYG
-663 AFLKKMGEEVN
+663 DFLKKMGENIN
-674 LDDYQNA
+674 LSNYQNA

-706 NRNISKAD
+706 DKDLTKTD
-714 FIKLLKN
+714 FIDLLKS
-721 KNCYVSKDVLESV
+721 KDCYVNEDVLASV

-739 LEFFDVKQGKATKK
+739 LEFFDVKQGKTTKK
-753 EQYGIYPLIKKENGE
+753 EQYGSYPLIEKVEEK
-768 YRLSN
+768 YRLSHPL
-773 QLFQALN
+773 QQALT

-793 KTGLELSKEYDSQS
+793 KTGLELSKEYNSQS

-852 DSKKKRNACY
+852 DSKKKRNARY

-876 RTPRHLDSDEVQRLL
+876 RTPRHLESDEVQRLL
-891 YTDEMKLHLFV
+891 QSKEMKLHLFV
-902 KRSDAAGK
+902 KRSDASGK
-910 EFYYLGTADIQKDS
+910 DFYYLGTADIQKDS

-932 KQKSAVDMNLVLNH
+932 KQKSAVGMNLVLNH
-946 PLKQSIYNLL
+946 PLRQSIYNLL

>member
-1 MIFFFSLGM
+1 MN
-10 EVKAVDNVLKDAILN
+10 NVLKEAILN
-25 GLYNKNENKGN
+25 GLYDKNENKGN
-36 EFISPQLVNN
+36 ELISPQLVSN
-46 DDQSKIW
+46 DEQDKIW

-82 LVMSELAK
+82 VVMSELAK
-90 RGVNGTLITGTYLG
+90 KGISGTLITGTYLG
-104 FNSPKVFKELMKIPN
+104 FNSPKVFRELMKIPN
-119 LTVRLSEKTGFH
+119 LKVRLSEEAGFH
-131 AKGYIFNHEDYQ
+131 AKGYLFKHDDYQ

-149 ANFTRS
+149 ANFTRG

-180 DQIKNNLSNSL
+180 DQIKAT
-191 ILTSSWIKEYEQNW
+191 LTHSHELTESWINEYEQVW
-205 QPIKNNPHLLLRK
+205 QPIKKNAHFPLNK
-218 SKKIS
+218 AKKIL
-223 PNQMQKEALANL
+223 PNQMQEAALKNL
-235 DALVKE
+235 STLVKE
-241 QAKRALVVSATGTG
+241 NAKRALVVSATGTG

-264 KEYKPKKFLY
+264 KKYKPKKFLY

-284 ALESFYQVI
+284 ALASFYRVI
-293 GGKKSDYGLLTGNKH
+293 GGDKNDYGLLTGSKH
-308 DFDKKYLFGTVQT
+308 DFNKKYLFGTVQT

-326 ILGQLNPEEFDY
+326 MLGQLDLKEFDY

-358 FTPKFLLG
+358 FAPKFLLG

-401 LTPFH
+401 LAPFH

-416 NQIIT
+416 EQVIT

-441 LNYYGY
+441 LDYYGY
-447 CGEKA
+447 CGEQA

-466 LAKLFSQAGHPSR
+466 LAQLFSQAGHPSC

-484 DSQKRRAEVTQQLEN
+484 DSQKRRADVTQQLEN
-499 GELEYIFTVD
+499 GEIEYIFTVD

-524 MLRNTQSSII
+524 MLRNTQSSIV

-581 AIRESKLPQ
+581 AVRESKLPQ

-595 TITFTEIASQR
+595 TINFTEIASQR

-619 HELRQSYEDL
+619 RELRKSYEDL
-629 KEKIGKVPL
+629 KEEIGKVPL
-638 LCDFYQYGTT
+638 LYDFYQYGTT
-648 APTVFAKNHALAHYG
+648 APTVFAKNHALANYG
-663 AFLKKMGEEVN
+663 DFLKKMGENIN
-674 LDDYQNA
+674 LSNYQNA

-706 NRNISKAD
+706 DKDLTKTD
-714 FIKLLKN
+714 FIDLLKS
-721 KNCYVSKDVLESV
+721 KDCYVNEDVLASV

-739 LEFFDVKQGKATKK
+739 LEFFDVKQGKTTKK
-753 EQYGIYPLIKKENGE
+753 EQYGSYPLIEKVEEK
-768 YRLSN
+768 YRLSHPL
-773 QLFQALN
+773 QQALT
-780 DNQQFKILFKDVL
+780 DNQQFNILFKDVL
-793 KTGLELSKEYDSQS
+793 KTGLELSKEYNSQS

-852 DSKKKRNACY
+852 DSKKKRNARY

-876 RTPRHLDSDEVQRLL
+876 RTPRHLESDEVQRLL
-891 YTDEMKLHLFV
+891 QSKEMKLHLFV
-902 KRSDAAGK
+902 KRSDASGK
-910 EFYYLGTADIQKDS
+910 DFYYLGTADIQKDS

-932 KQKSAVDMNLVLNH
+932 KQKSAVGMNLVLNH
-946 PLKQSIYNLL
+946 PLRQSIYSLL

>member
-1 MIFFFSLGM
+1 M
-10 EVKAVDNVLKDAILN
+10 DNVLKEAILN
-25 GLYNKNENKGN
+25 GLYDKNENKGN
-36 EFISPQLVNN
+36 EFISPQLVSN
-46 DDQSKIW
+46 DEQDKIW

-90 RGVNGTLITGTYLG
+90 KGISGTLITGTYLG
-104 FNSPKVFKELMKIPN
+104 FNSPKVFRELMKIPN
-119 LTVRLSEKTGFH
+119 LKVHLSEEAGFH
-131 AKGYIFNHEDYQ
+131 AKGYLFKHDDYQ

-162 WGLKVTS
+162 WELKVTS

-180 DQIKNNLSNSL
+180 DQIKTA
-191 ILTSSWIKEYEQNW
+191 LTHSHELTESWINEYEQVW
-205 QPIKNNPHLLLRK
+205 QPIKKNAHFPLNK
-218 SKKIS
+218 AKKIL
-223 PNQMQKEALANL
+223 PNQMQEAALKNL
-235 DALVKE
+235 STLVKE
-241 QAKRALVVSATGTG
+241 NAKRALVVSATGTG

-284 ALESFYQVI
+284 ALASFYRVI
-293 GGKKSDYGLLTGNKH
+293 GGNKNDYGLLTGSKH
-308 DFDKKYLFGTVQT
+308 DFNKKYLFGTVQT

-326 ILGQLNPEEFDY
+326 MLGQLDPKEFDY

-358 FTPKFLLG
+358 FAPKFLLG

-401 LTPFH
+401 LAPFH

-416 NQIIT
+416 EQVIT

-441 LNYYGY
+441 LDYYGY
-447 CGEKA
+447 CGEQA
-452 KGLVFCSRQEEARE
+452 KGLVFCSRQEEARD
-466 LAKLFSQAGHPSR
+466 LAELFSQAGHPSC

-499 GELEYIFTVD
+499 GEIEYIFTVD

-524 MLRNTQSSII
+524 MLRNTQSSIV

-581 AIRESKLPQ
+581 AVRESKLPQ

-595 TITFTEIASQR
+595 TINFTEIASQR

-619 HELRQSYEDL
+619 RELRKSYEDL

-638 LCDFYQYGTT
+638 LYDFYQYGTT
-648 APTVFAKNHALAHYG
+648 APTVFAKNHALANYG
-663 AFLKKMGEEVN
+663 DFLKKMGENIN
-674 LDDYQNA
+674 LSNYQNA

-706 NRNISKAD
+706 DKDLTKID
-714 FIKLLKN
+714 FIDLLKS
-721 KNCYVSKDVLESV
+721 KDCYVNEDVLASV
-734 EKILS
+734 EKIMS
-739 LEFFDVKQGKATKK
+739 LEFFDVKQGKTTKK
-753 EQYGIYPLIKKENGE
+753 EQYGSYPLIEKVEEK
-768 YRLSN
+768 YRVSHPL
-773 QLFQALN
+773 QQALT

-793 KTGLELSKEYDSQS
+793 KTGLELSKEYNSQS

-852 DSKKKRNACY
+852 DSKKKRNARY

-876 RTPRHLDSDEVQRLL
+876 RTPRHLESDEVQRLL
-891 YTDEMKLHLFV
+891 QSKEMKLHLFV
-902 KRSDAAGK
+902 KRSDASGK
-910 EFYYLGTADIQKDS
+910 DFYYLGTADIQKDS

-932 KQKSAVDMNLVLNH
+932 KQKSAVGMNLVLNH
-946 PLKQSIYNLL
+946 PLRQSIYNLL

>member
-1 MIFFFSLGM
+1 M

-90 RGVNGTLITGTYLG
+90 KGVNGTLITGTYLG
-104 FNSPKVFKELMKIPN
+104 FNSPKVFKELVKIPN
-119 LTVRLSEKTGFH
+119 LEVRLSEEAGFH

-175 VEEVN
+175 VAEVN
-180 DQIKNNLSNSL
+180 DQIENNLSNSL

-205 QPIKNNPHLLLRK
+205 QPVKKAAYLPLGK
-218 SKKIS
+218 AKKIL
-223 PNQMQKEALANL
+223 PNQMQKAALANL
-235 DALVKE
+235 NALVKE
-241 QAKRALVVSATGTG
+241 QAKKALVVSATGTG

-284 ALESFYQVI
+284 ALESFYRVI

-326 ILGQLNPEEFDY
+326 ILEQLDPEEFDY

-358 FTPKFLLG
+358 FAPKFLLG

-387 AYEIRLKDALNEQM
+387 AYEIRLKDALNDQM

-416 NQIIT
+416 NHVIS
-421 ETSKLKDLVAEKRVE
+421 ETSKLKDLVARKRVE

-441 LNYYGY
+441 LDYYGY

-452 KGLVFCSRQEEARE
+452 KGLVFCSRQEEAIE
-466 LAKLFSQAGHPSR
+466 LAKLFSQTGHPSR

-484 DSQKRRAEVTQQLEN
+484 DSQKQRIEVTHQLEN

-524 MLRNTQSSII
+524 MLRNTQSSIV

-581 AIRESKLPQ
+581 AVRESKLPQ

-595 TITFTEIASQR
+595 TINFTEIASQR
-606 ILASLEKIKLDSM
+606 ILVSLEKIKLDSM
-619 HELRQSYEDL
+619 RELRQSYKDL
-629 KEKIGKVPL
+629 KEKIGRVPL
-638 LCDFYQYGTT
+638 LYDFYQYGTT

-663 AFLKKMGEEVN
+663 DFLKKMGEEVN
-674 LDDYQNA
+674 LGNYQNA
-681 VLSFV
+681 ALSFV

-706 NRNISKAD
+706 DKNISRAD
-714 FIKLLKN
+714 FTKLLKS
-721 KNCYVSKDVLESV
+721 KNCYISEDVLNSV

-739 LEFFDVKQGKATKK
+739 LNFFDVKQGKTTKK
-753 EQYGIYPLIKKENGE
+753 EQYGSYPLIEKENGE
-768 YRLSN
+768 YRLSS
-773 QLFQALN
+773 QLLQALN
-780 DNQQFKILFKDVL
+780 DNHQFKMLFEDVL
-793 KTGLELSKEYDSQS
+793 KTGLALAREYNSQA

-852 DSKKKRNACY
+852 DSEKKRNARY

-876 RTPRHLDSDEVQRLL
+876 RTPRHLDSDEVKRLL
-891 YTDEMKLHLFV
+891 HNKNMKLHLFV

-910 EFYYLGTADIQKDS
+910 EFYYLGTAEIQKDS

-932 KQKSAVDMNLVLNH
+932 KQKCAVGMNLVLNH

>member
-1 MIFFFSLGM
+1 M

-25 GLYNKNENKGN
+25 GLYDKNENKGN

-90 RGVNGTLITGTYLG
+90 KGVNGTLITGTYLG
-104 FNSPKVFKELMKIPN
+104 FNSPKVFKELVKIPN
-119 LTVRLSEKTGFH
+119 LEVRLSEEAGFH

-175 VEEVN
+175 VAEVN
-180 DQIKNNLSNSL
+180 DQIENNLSNSL

-205 QPIKNNPHLLLRK
+205 QPVKKAAYLPLGK
-218 SKKIS
+218 AKKIL
-223 PNQMQKEALANL
+223 PNQMQKAALANL
-235 DALVKE
+235 NALVKE
-241 QAKRALVVSATGTG
+241 QAKKALVVSATGTG

-284 ALESFYQVI
+284 ALESFYRVI

-326 ILGQLNPEEFDY
+326 MLEQLDPEEFDY
-338 ILIDEAHRVAAPT
+338 ILIDEAHRAAAPT

-358 FTPKFLLG
+358 FAPKFLLG

-387 AYEIRLKDALNEQM
+387 AYEIRLKDALNDQM

-416 NQIIT
+416 NHVIS
-421 ETSKLKDLVAEKRVE
+421 ETSKLKDLVARKRVE

-441 LNYYGY
+441 LDYYGY

-466 LAKLFSQAGHPSR
+466 LAKLFSQTGHPSR

-484 DSQKRRAEVTQQLEN
+484 DSQKQRIEVTHQLEN

-524 MLRNTQSSII
+524 MLRNTQSSIV

-575 SRDKDQ
+575 SRDRDQ
-581 AIRESKLPQ
+581 AVRESKLPQ

-595 TITFTEIASQR
+595 TINFTEIASQR

-619 HELRQSYEDL
+619 RELRQSYKDL
-629 KEKIGKVPL
+629 KEKIGRVPL
-638 LCDFYQYGTT
+638 LYDFYQYGTT

-663 AFLKKMGEEVN
+663 DFLKKMGEEVN
-674 LDDYQNA
+674 LGNYQNA
-681 VLSFV
+681 ALSFV

-706 NRNISKAD
+706 DKNISRAD
-714 FIKLLKN
+714 FTKLLKS
-721 KNCYVSKDVLESV
+721 KNCYISEDVLNSV

-739 LEFFDVKQGKATKK
+739 LNFFDVKQGKTTKK
-753 EQYGIYPLIKKENGE
+753 EQYGSYPLIEKETGE
-768 YRLSN
+768 YRLSS
-773 QLFQALN
+773 QLLQALN
-780 DNQQFKILFKDVL
+780 DNHQFKMLFEDVL
-793 KTGLELSKEYDSQS
+793 KTGLALAREYNSQA

-852 DSKKKRNACY
+852 DSEKKRNARY

-876 RTPRHLDSDEVQRLL
+876 RTPRHLDSDEVKRLL
-891 YTDEMKLHLFV
+891 HNKNMKLHLFV

-910 EFYYLGTADIQKDS
+910 EFYYLGTAEIQKDS

-932 KQKSAVDMNLVLNH
+932 KQKCAVGMNLVLNH

>member
-1 MIFFFSLGM
+1 M

-90 RGVNGTLITGTYLG
+90 KGVNGTLITGTYLG
-104 FNSPKVFKELMKIPN
+104 FNSPKVFKELVKIPN
-119 LTVRLSEKTGFH
+119 LEVRLSEEAGFH

-175 VEEVN
+175 VAEVN
-180 DQIKNNLSNSL
+180 DQIENNLSNSL

-205 QPIKNNPHLLLRK
+205 QPVKKAAYLPLGK
-218 SKKIS
+218 AKKIL
-223 PNQMQKEALANL
+223 PNQMQKAALANL
-235 DALVKE
+235 NALVKE
-241 QAKRALVVSATGTG
+241 QAKKALVVSATGTG

-284 ALESFYQVI
+284 ALESFYRVI

-326 ILGQLNPEEFDY
+326 ILEQLDPEEFDY

-358 FTPKFLLG
+358 FAPKFLLG

-387 AYEIRLKDALNEQM
+387 AYEIRLKDALNDQM

-416 NQIIT
+416 NHVIS
-421 ETSKLKDLVAEKRVE
+421 ETSKLKDLVARKRVE

-441 LNYYGY
+441 LDYYGY

-466 LAKLFSQAGHPSR
+466 LAKLFSQTGHPSR

-484 DSQKRRAEVTQQLEN
+484 DSQKQRIEVTHQLEN

-524 MLRNTQSSII
+524 MLRNTQSSIV

-581 AIRESKLPQ
+581 AVRESKLPQ

-595 TITFTEIASQR
+595 TINFTEIASQR
-606 ILASLEKIKLDSM
+606 ILVSLEKIKLDSM
-619 HELRQSYEDL
+619 RELRQSYKDL
-629 KEKIGKVPL
+629 KEKIGRVPL
-638 LCDFYQYGTT
+638 LYDFYQYGTT

-663 AFLKKMGEEVN
+663 DFLKKMGEEVSLGN
-674 LDDYQNA
+674 YQNA
-681 VLSFV
+681 ALSFV

-706 NRNISKAD
+706 DKNISRAD
-714 FIKLLKN
+714 FTKLLKS
-721 KNCYVSKDVLESV
+721 KNCYISEDVLNSV

-739 LEFFDVKQGKATKK
+739 LNFFDVKQGKTTKK
-753 EQYGIYPLIKKENGE
+753 EQYGSYPLIEKENGE
-768 YRLSN
+768 YRLSS
-773 QLFQALN
+773 QLLQALN
-780 DNQQFKILFKDVL
+780 DNHQFKMLFEDVL
-793 KTGLELSKEYDSQS
+793 KTGLALAREYNSQA

-852 DSKKKRNACY
+852 DSEKKRNARY

-876 RTPRHLDSDEVQRLL
+876 RTPRHLDSDEVKRLL
-891 YTDEMKLHLFV
+891 HNKNMKLHLFV

-910 EFYYLGTADIQKDS
+910 EFYYLGTAEIQKDS

-932 KQKSAVDMNLVLNH
+932 KQKCAVGMNLVLNH

>member
-1 MIFFFSLGM
+1 M

-90 RGVNGTLITGTYLG
+90 KGVNGTLITGTYLG
-104 FNSPKVFKELMKIPN
+104 FNSPKVFKELVKIPN
-119 LTVRLSEKTGFH
+119 LEVRLSEEAGFH

-175 VEEVN
+175 VAEVN
-180 DQIKNNLSNSL
+180 DQIENNLSNSL

-205 QPIKNNPHLLLRK
+205 QPVKKAAYLPLGK
-218 SKKIS
+218 AKKIL
-223 PNQMQKEALANL
+223 PNQMQKAALANL
-235 DALVKE
+235 NALVKE
-241 QAKRALVVSATGTG
+241 QAKKALVVSATGTG

-284 ALESFYQVI
+284 ALESFYRVI

-326 ILGQLNPEEFDY
+326 ILEQLDPEEFDY

-358 FTPKFLLG
+358 FAPKFLLG

-387 AYEIRLKDALNEQM
+387 AYEIRLKDALNDQM

-416 NQIIT
+416 NHVIS
-421 ETSKLKDLVAEKRVE
+421 ETSKLKDLVARKRVE

-441 LNYYGY
+441 LDYYGY

-466 LAKLFSQAGHPSR
+466 LAKLFSQTGHPSR

-484 DSQKRRAEVTQQLEN
+484 DSQKQRIEVTHQLEN

-524 MLRNTQSSII
+524 MLRNTQSSIV

-555 DFLGN
+555 DFLGI

-581 AIRESKLPQ
+581 AVRESKLPQ

-595 TITFTEIASQR
+595 TINFTEIASQR
-606 ILASLEKIKLDSM
+606 ILVSLEKIKLDSM
-619 HELRQSYEDL
+619 RELRQSYKDL
-629 KEKIGKVPL
+629 KEKIGRVPL
-638 LCDFYQYGTT
+638 LYDFYQYGTT

-663 AFLKKMGEEVN
+663 DFLKKMGEEVN
-674 LDDYQNA
+674 LGNYQNA
-681 VLSFV
+681 ALSFV

-706 NRNISKAD
+706 DKNISRAD
-714 FIKLLKN
+714 FTKLLKS
-721 KNCYVSKDVLESV
+721 KNCYISEDVLNSV

-739 LEFFDVKQGKATKK
+739 LNFFDVKQGKTTKK
-753 EQYGIYPLIKKENGE
+753 EQYGSYPLIEKENGE
-768 YRLSN
+768 YRLSS
-773 QLFQALN
+773 QLLQALN
-780 DNQQFKILFKDVL
+780 DNHQFKMLFEDVL
-793 KTGLELSKEYDSQS
+793 KTGLALAREYNSQA

-852 DSKKKRNACY
+852 DSEKKRNARY

-876 RTPRHLDSDEVQRLL
+876 RTPRHLDSDEVKRLL
-891 YTDEMKLHLFV
+891 HNKNMKLHLFV

-910 EFYYLGTADIQKDS
+910 EFYYLGTAEIQKDS

-932 KQKSAVDMNLVLNH
+932 KQKCAVGMNLVLNH

>member
-1 MIFFFSLGM
+1 M

-61 SCTSFTWAVAFI
+61 SCNSFTWAVAFI

-90 RGVNGTLITGTYLG
+90 KGVNGTLITGTYLG
-104 FNSPKVFKELMKIPN
+104 FNSPKVFKELVKIPN
-119 LTVRLSEKTGFH
+119 LEVRLSEEAGFH

-175 VEEVN
+175 VAEVN
-180 DQIKNNLSNSL
+180 DQIENNLSNSL

-205 QPIKNNPHLLLRK
+205 QPVKKAAYLPLGK
-218 SKKIS
+218 AKKIL
-223 PNQMQKEALANL
+223 PNQMQKAALANL
-235 DALVKE
+235 NALVKE
-241 QAKRALVVSATGTG
+241 QAKKALVVSATGTG

-284 ALESFYQVI
+284 ALESFYRVI

-326 ILGQLNPEEFDY
+326 ILEQLDPEEFDY

-358 FTPKFLLG
+358 FAPKFLLG

-387 AYEIRLKDALNEQM
+387 AYEIRLKDALNDQM

-416 NQIIT
+416 NHVIS
-421 ETSKLKDLVAEKRVE
+421 ETSKLKDLVARKRVE

-441 LNYYGY
+441 LDYYGY

-466 LAKLFSQAGHPSR
+466 LAKLFSQTGHPSR

-484 DSQKRRAEVTQQLEN
+484 DSQKQRIEVTHQLEN

-524 MLRNTQSSII
+524 MLRNTQSSIV

-581 AIRESKLPQ
+581 AVRESKLPQ

-595 TITFTEIASQR
+595 TINFTEIASQR
-606 ILASLEKIKLDSM
+606 ILVSLEKIKLDSM
-619 HELRQSYEDL
+619 RELRQSYKDL
-629 KEKIGKVPL
+629 KEKIGRVPL
-638 LCDFYQYGTT
+638 LYDFYQYGTT

-663 AFLKKMGEEVN
+663 DFLKKMGEEVN
-674 LDDYQNA
+674 LGNYQNA
-681 VLSFV
+681 ALSFV

-706 NRNISKAD
+706 DKNISRAD
-714 FIKLLKN
+714 FTKLLKS
-721 KNCYVSKDVLESV
+721 KNCYISEDVLNSV

-739 LEFFDVKQGKATKK
+739 LNFFDVKQGKTTKK
-753 EQYGIYPLIKKENGE
+753 EQYGSYPLIEKENGE
-768 YRLSN
+768 YRLSS
-773 QLFQALN
+773 QLLQALN
-780 DNQQFKILFKDVL
+780 DNHQFKMLFEDVL
-793 KTGLELSKEYDSQS
+793 KTGLALAREYNSQA

-852 DSKKKRNACY
+852 DSEKKRNARY

-876 RTPRHLDSDEVQRLL
+876 RTPRHLDSDEVKRLL
-891 YTDEMKLHLFV
+891 HNKNMKLHLFV

-910 EFYYLGTADIQKDS
+910 EFYYLGTAEIQKDS

-932 KQKSAVDMNLVLNH
+932 KQKCAVGMNLVLNH

>member
-1 MIFFFSLGM
+1 M

-90 RGVNGTLITGTYLG
+90 KGVNGTLITGTYLG
-104 FNSPKVFKELMKIPN
+104 FNSPKVFKELVKIPN
-119 LTVRLSEKTGFH
+119 LEVRLSEEAGFH

-175 VEEVN
+175 VAEVN
-180 DQIKNNLSNSL
+180 DQIENNLSNSL

-205 QPIKNNPHLLLRK
+205 QPVKKAAYLPLGK
-218 SKKIS
+218 AKKIL
-223 PNQMQKEALANL
+223 PNQMQKAALANL
-235 DALVKE
+235 NALVKE
-241 QAKRALVVSATGTG
+241 QAKKALVVSATGTG

-284 ALESFYQVI
+284 ALESFYRVI

-326 ILGQLNPEEFDY
+326 ILEQLDPEEFDY

-358 FTPKFLLG
+358 FAPKFLLG

-387 AYEIRLKDALNEQM
+387 AYEIRLKDALNDQM

-416 NQIIT
+416 NHVIS
-421 ETSKLKDLVAEKRVE
+421 ETSKLKDLVARKRVE

-441 LNYYGY
+441 LDYYGY

-466 LAKLFSQAGHPSR
+466 LAKLFSQTGHPSR

-484 DSQKRRAEVTQQLEN
+484 DSQKQRIEVTHKLEN

-524 MLRNTQSSII
+524 MLRNTQSSIV

-581 AIRESKLPQ
+581 AVRESKLPQ

-595 TITFTEIASQR
+595 TINFTEIASQR
-606 ILASLEKIKLDSM
+606 ILVSLEKIKLDSM
-619 HELRQSYEDL
+619 RELRQSYKDL
-629 KEKIGKVPL
+629 KEKIGRVPL
-638 LCDFYQYGTT
+638 LYDFYQYGTT

-663 AFLKKMGEEVN
+663 DFLKKMGEEVN
-674 LDDYQNA
+674 LGNYQNA
-681 VLSFV
+681 ALSFV

-706 NRNISKAD
+706 DKNISRAD
-714 FIKLLKN
+714 FTKLLKS
-721 KNCYVSKDVLESV
+721 KNCYISEDVLNSV

-739 LEFFDVKQGKATKK
+739 LNFFDVKQGKTTKK
-753 EQYGIYPLIKKENGE
+753 EQYGSYPLIEKENGE
-768 YRLSN
+768 YRLSS
-773 QLFQALN
+773 QLLQALN
-780 DNQQFKILFKDVL
+780 DNHQFKMLFEDVL
-793 KTGLELSKEYDSQS
+793 KTGLALAREYNSQA

-852 DSKKKRNACY
+852 DSEKKRNARY

-876 RTPRHLDSDEVQRLL
+876 RTPRHLDSDEVKRLL
-891 YTDEMKLHLFV
+891 HNKNMKLHLFV

-910 EFYYLGTADIQKDS
+910 EFYYLGTAEIQKDS

-932 KQKSAVDMNLVLNH
+932 KQKCAVGMNLVLNH

>member
-1 MIFFFSLGM
+1 M

-90 RGVNGTLITGTYLG
+90 KGVNGTLITGTYLG
-104 FNSPKVFKELMKIPN
+104 FNSPKVFKELVKIPN
-119 LTVRLSEKTGFH
+119 LEVRLSEEAGFH

-175 VEEVN
+175 VAEVN
-180 DQIKNNLSNSL
+180 DQIENNLSNSL

-205 QPIKNNPHLLLRK
+205 QPVKKAAYLPLGK
-218 SKKIS
+218 AKKIL
-223 PNQMQKEALANL
+223 PNQMQKAALANL
-235 DALVKE
+235 NALVKE
-241 QAKRALVVSATGTG
+241 QAKKALVVSATGTG

-284 ALESFYQVI
+284 ALESFYRVI

-326 ILGQLNPEEFDY
+326 ILEQLDPEEFDY

-358 FTPKFLLG
+358 FAPKFLLG

-387 AYEIRLKDALNEQM
+387 AYEIRLKDALNGQM

-416 NQIIT
+416 NHVIS
-421 ETSKLKDLVAEKRVE
+421 ETSKLKDLVARKRVE

-441 LNYYGY
+441 LDYYGY

-466 LAKLFSQAGHPSR
+466 LAKLFSQTGHPSR

-484 DSQKRRAEVTQQLEN
+484 DSQKQRIEVTHQLEN

-524 MLRNTQSSII
+524 MLRNTQSSIV

-581 AIRESKLPQ
+581 AVRESKLPQ

-595 TITFTEIASQR
+595 TINFTEIASQR
-606 ILASLEKIKLDSM
+606 ILVSLEKIKLDSM
-619 HELRQSYEDL
+619 RELRQSYKDL
-629 KEKIGKVPL
+629 KEKIGRVPL
-638 LCDFYQYGTT
+638 LYDFYQYGTT

-663 AFLKKMGEEVN
+663 DFLKKMGEEVN
-674 LDDYQNA
+674 LGNYQNA
-681 VLSFV
+681 ALSFV

-706 NRNISKAD
+706 DKNISRAD
-714 FIKLLKN
+714 FTKLLKS
-721 KNCYVSKDVLESV
+721 KNCYISEDVLNSV

-739 LEFFDVKQGKATKK
+739 LNFFDVKQGKTTKK
-753 EQYGIYPLIKKENGE
+753 EQYGSYPLIEKENGE
-768 YRLSN
+768 YRLSS
-773 QLFQALN
+773 QLLQALN
-780 DNQQFKILFKDVL
+780 DNHQFKMLFEDVL
-793 KTGLELSKEYDSQS
+793 KTGLALAREYNSQA

-852 DSKKKRNACY
+852 DSEKKRNARY

-876 RTPRHLDSDEVQRLL
+876 RTPRHLDSDEVKRLL
-891 YTDEMKLHLFV
+891 HNKNMKLHLFV

-910 EFYYLGTADIQKDS
+910 EFYYLGTAEIQKDS

-932 KQKSAVDMNLVLNH
+932 KQKCAVGMNLVLNH

>member
-1 MIFFFSLGM
+1 M
-10 EVKAVDNVLKDAILN
+10 KAVGNILKEAILN
-25 GLYNKNENKGN
+25 GLYDKNENKGN

-46 DDQSKIW
+46 DDQDKIW

-90 RGVNGTLITGTYLG
+90 KGISGTLITGTYLG
-104 FNSPKVFKELMKIPN
+104 FNSPKVFRELMKIPN
-119 LTVRLSEKTGFH
+119 LKVRLSEEAGFH
-131 AKGYIFNHEDYQ
+131 AKGYLFKHDDYQ

-180 DQIKNNLSNSL
+180 DQIKVTLNHSHE
-191 ILTSSWIKEYEQNW
+191 LTESWINEYEQAW
-205 QPIKNNPHLLLRK
+205 QPIKKVASLSLGPA
-218 SKKIS
+218 KKIL
-223 PNQMQKEALANL
+223 PNRMQEAALKSLN
-235 DALVKE
+235 ALVKE
-241 QAKRALVVSATGTG
+241 NAKRALVVSATGTG

-284 ALESFYQVI
+284 ALESFYRVI
-293 GGKKSDYGLLTGNKH
+293 GGNKSDYGLLTGNKH
-308 DFDKKYLFGTVQT
+308 DFNKKYLFGTVQT
-321 VSQEQ
+321 VSQKQMLEQ
-326 ILGQLNPEEFDY
+326 LDPEEFDY

-351 YQKILNH
+351 YRKILNH
-358 FTPKFLLG
+358 FAPKFLLG

-401 LTPFH
+401 LAPFH
-406 YVGVEDYTVG
+406 YVGVEDYTVDG
-416 NQIIT
+416 QVIT

-441 LNYYGY
+441 LDYYGY
-447 CGEKA
+447 CGEQA
-452 KGLVFCSRQEEARE
+452 RGLVFCSRQEEARE
-466 LAKLFSQAGHPSR
+466 LAELFSQAGHPSC

-484 DSQKRRAEVTQQLEN
+484 DSQKRRARVTKQLEN
-499 GELEYIFTVD
+499 GEIEYIFTVD

-524 MLRNTQSSII
+524 MLRNTRSSIV

-581 AIRESKLPQ
+581 AVRESKLPQ

-595 TITFTEIASQR
+595 TINFTEIASQR

-619 HELRQSYEDL
+619 RELRKSYEDL

-638 LCDFYQYGTT
+638 LYNFYQYGTT
-648 APTVFAKNHALAHYG
+648 APTVFAKNHALANYG
-663 AFLKKMGEEVN
+663 DFLKKMGENVN
-674 LDDYQNA
+674 LSDYQNA
-681 VLSFV
+681 ALSFV

-691 FGKRPHELLLLESCL
+691 FGKRPHELLLLENCL
-706 NRNISKAD
+706 DKDLTKTD
-714 FIKLLKN
+714 FIDLLKSN
-721 KNCYVSKDVLESV
+721 DCYVNKDVLDSV

-739 LEFFDVKQGKATKK
+739 LEFFDVKQGKTTKK
-753 EQYGIYPLIKKENGE
+753 EQYGSYPLIEKVNEN
-768 YRLSN
+768 YRLSRPL
-773 QLFQALN
+773 QQALN
-780 DNQQFKILFKDVL
+780 VNQQFKILFKDVL
-793 KTGLELSKEYDSQS
+793 KTGLELAKEYNSQS

-852 DSKKKRNACY
+852 DSQKKRNARY

-891 YTDEMKLHLFV
+891 QNKEMKLHLFV
-902 KRSDAAGK
+902 KQSDASGK
-910 EFYYLGTADIQKDS
+910 DFYYLGTADIQKDS

-932 KQKSAVDMNLVLNH
+932 KQKSAVGMNLVLNH

>member
-1 MIFFFSLGM
+1 M
-10 EVKAVDNVLKDAILN
+10 DNVLKEAILN
-25 GLYNKNENKGN
+25 GLYDKNKNKGN
-36 EFISPQLVNN
+36 EFISPQLVSN
-46 DDQSKIW
+46 DEQDKIW

-82 LVMSELAK
+82 VVMSELAK
-90 RGVNGTLITGTYLG
+90 KGISGTLITGTYLG
-104 FNSPKVFKELMKIPN
+104 FNSPKVFRELMKIPN
-119 LTVRLSEKTGFH
+119 LKIRLSEEAGFH
-131 AKGYIFNHEDYQ
+131 AKGYLFKHGEYQ

-180 DQIKNNLSNSL
+180 DQIKAT
-191 ILTSSWIKEYEQNW
+191 LTHSHELTESWINEYEQVW
-205 QPIKNNPHLLLRK
+205 QPIKKNAHFPLNK
-218 SKKIS
+218 AKKIL
-223 PNQMQKEALANL
+223 PNQMQEAALKNL
-235 DALVKE
+235 SALVKE
-241 QAKRALVVSATGTG
+241 NAKRALVVSATGTG

-284 ALESFYQVI
+284 ALASFYRVI
-293 GGKKSDYGLLTGNKH
+293 GGNKNDYGLLTGSKH
-308 DFDKKYLFGTVQT
+308 DFNKKYLFGTVQT

-326 ILGQLNPEEFDY
+326 MLGQLDPKEFDY

-351 YQKILNH
+351 YKKILNH
-358 FTPKFLLG
+358 FAPKFLLG

-401 LTPFH
+401 LAPFH

-441 LNYYGY
+441 LDYYGY
-447 CGEKA
+447 CGEQA

-466 LAKLFSQAGHPSR
+466 LAKLFSQAGHPSC

-484 DSQKRRAEVTQQLEN
+484 DNQKRRAEVTQQLEN
-499 GELEYIFTVD
+499 GEIEYIFTVD

-524 MLRNTQSSII
+524 MLRNTQSSIV

-581 AIRESKLPQ
+581 AVRESKLPQ

-595 TITFTEIASQR
+595 TINFTEIASQR

-619 HELRQSYEDL
+619 REFRKSYEDL

-638 LCDFYQYGTT
+638 LYDFYQYGTT
-648 APTVFAKNHALAHYG
+648 APTVFAKNHALANYG
-663 AFLKKMGEEVN
+663 DFLKKMGENIN
-674 LDDYQNA
+674 LSNYQNA

-706 NRNISKAD
+706 DKDLTKTD
-714 FIKLLKN
+714 FIDLLKS
-721 KNCYVSKDVLESV
+721 KDCYVNEDVLASV

-739 LEFFDVKQGKATKK
+739 LEFFDVKQGKTTKK
-753 EQYGIYPLIKKENGE
+753 EQYGSYPLIEKVEEK
-768 YRLSN
+768 YRLSHPL
-773 QLFQALN
+773 QQALT
-780 DNQQFKILFKDVL
+780 DNQQFKILFRDVL
-793 KTGLELSKEYDSQS
+793 KTGLELSKEYNSQS

-852 DSKKKRNACY
+852 DSKKKRNARY

-876 RTPRHLDSDEVQRLL
+876 RTPRHLESDEVQRLL
-891 YTDEMKLHLFV
+891 QSKEMKLHLFV
-902 KRSDAAGK
+902 KRSDASGK
-910 EFYYLGTADIQKDS
+910 DFYYLGTADIQKDS

-932 KQKSAVDMNLVLNH
+932 KQKSAVGMNLVLNH
-946 PLKQSIYNLL
+946 PLRQSIYNLL

>member
-1 MIFFFSLGM
+1 M

-90 RGVNGTLITGTYLG
+90 KGVNGTLITGTYLG
-104 FNSPKVFKELMKIPN
+104 FNSPKVFKELVKIPN
-119 LTVRLSEKTGFH
+119 LEVRLSEEAGFH

-175 VEEVN
+175 VAEVN
-180 DQIKNNLSNSL
+180 DQIENNLSNSL

-205 QPIKNNPHLLLRK
+205 QPVKKAAYLPLGK
-218 SKKIS
+218 AKKIL
-223 PNQMQKEALANL
+223 PNQMQKAALANL
-235 DALVKE
+235 NALVKE
-241 QAKRALVVSATGTG
+241 QAKKALVVSATGTG

-284 ALESFYQVI
+284 ALESFYRVI

-326 ILGQLNPEEFDY
+326 ILEQLDPEEFDY

-358 FTPKFLLG
+358 FAPKFLLG

-387 AYEIRLKDALNEQM
+387 AYEIRLKDALNDQM

-416 NQIIT
+416 NHVIS
-421 ETSKLKDLVAEKRVE
+421 ETSKLKDLVARKRVE

-441 LNYYGY
+441 LDYYGY

-466 LAKLFSQAGHPSR
+466 LAKLFSQTGHPSR

-484 DSQKRRAEVTQQLEN
+484 DSQKQRIEVTHQLEN

-524 MLRNTQSSII
+524 MLRNTQSSIV

-581 AIRESKLPQ
+581 AVRESKLPQ

-595 TITFTEIASQR
+595 TINFTEIASQR
-606 ILASLEKIKLDSM
+606 ILVSLEKIKLDSM
-619 HELRQSYEDL
+619 RELRQSYKDL
-629 KEKIGKVPL
+629 KEKIGRVPL
-638 LCDFYQYGTT
+638 LYDFYQYGTT
-648 APTVFAKNHALAHYG
+648 APTVFAKNHALALYG
-663 AFLKKMGEEVN
+663 DFLKKMGEEVN
-674 LDDYQNA
+674 LGNYQNA
-681 VLSFV
+681 ALSFV

-706 NRNISKAD
+706 DKNISRAD
-714 FIKLLKN
+714 FTKLLKS
-721 KNCYVSKDVLESV
+721 KNCYISEDVLNSV

-739 LEFFDVKQGKATKK
+739 LNFFDVKQGKTTKK
-753 EQYGIYPLIKKENGE
+753 EQYGSYPLIEKENGE
-768 YRLSN
+768 YRLSS
-773 QLFQALN
+773 QLLQALN
-780 DNQQFKILFKDVL
+780 DNHQFKMLFEDVL
-793 KTGLELSKEYDSQS
+793 KTGLALAREYNSQA

-852 DSKKKRNACY
+852 DSEKKRNARY

-876 RTPRHLDSDEVQRLL
+876 RTPRHLDSDEVKRLL
-891 YTDEMKLHLFV
+891 HNKNMKLHLFV

-910 EFYYLGTADIQKDS
+910 EFYYLGTAEIQKDS

-932 KQKSAVDMNLVLNH
+932 KQKCAVGMNLVLNH

>member
-1 MIFFFSLGM
+1 M

-90 RGVNGTLITGTYLG
+90 KGVNGTLITGTYLG
-104 FNSPKVFKELMKIPN
+104 FNSPKVFKELVKIPN
-119 LTVRLSEKTGFH
+119 LEVRLSEEAGFH

-175 VEEVN
+175 VAEVN
-180 DQIKNNLSNSL
+180 DQIENNLSNSL

-205 QPIKNNPHLLLRK
+205 QPVKKAAYLPLGK
-218 SKKIS
+218 AKKIL
-223 PNQMQKEALANL
+223 PNQMQKAALANL
-235 DALVKE
+235 NALVKE
-241 QAKRALVVSATGTG
+241 QAKKALVVSATGTG

-284 ALESFYQVI
+284 ALENFYRVI

-326 ILGQLNPEEFDY
+326 ILEQLDPEEFDY

-358 FTPKFLLG
+358 FAPKFLLG

-387 AYEIRLKDALNEQM
+387 AYEIRLKDALNDQM

-416 NQIIT
+416 NHVIS
-421 ETSKLKDLVAEKRVE
+421 ETSKLKDLVARKRVE

-441 LNYYGY
+441 LDYYGY

-466 LAKLFSQAGHPSR
+466 LAKLFSQTGHPSR

-484 DSQKRRAEVTQQLEN
+484 DSQKQRIEVTHQLEN

-524 MLRNTQSSII
+524 MLRNTQSSIV

-581 AIRESKLPQ
+581 AVRESKLPQ

-595 TITFTEIASQR
+595 TINFTEIASQR
-606 ILASLEKIKLDSM
+606 ILVSLEKIKLDSM
-619 HELRQSYEDL
+619 RELRQSYKDL
-629 KEKIGKVPL
+629 KEKIGRVPL
-638 LCDFYQYGTT
+638 LYDFYQYGTT

-663 AFLKKMGEEVN
+663 DFLKKMGEEVN
-674 LDDYQNA
+674 LGNYQNA
-681 VLSFV
+681 ALSFV

-706 NRNISKAD
+706 DKNISRAD
-714 FIKLLKN
+714 FTKLLKS
-721 KNCYVSKDVLESV
+721 KNCYISEDVLNSV

-739 LEFFDVKQGKATKK
+739 LNFFDVKQGKTTKK
-753 EQYGIYPLIKKENGE
+753 EQYGSYPLIEKENGE
-768 YRLSN
+768 YRLSS
-773 QLFQALN
+773 QLLQALN
-780 DNQQFKILFKDVL
+780 DNHQFKMLFEDVL
-793 KTGLELSKEYDSQS
+793 KTGLALAREYNSQA

-852 DSKKKRNACY
+852 DSEKKRNARY

-876 RTPRHLDSDEVQRLL
+876 RTPRHLDSDEVKRLL
-891 YTDEMKLHLFV
+891 HNKNMKLHLFV

-910 EFYYLGTADIQKDS
+910 EFYYLGTAEIQKDS

-932 KQKSAVDMNLVLNH
+932 KQKCAVGMNLVLNH

>member
-1 MIFFFSLGM
+1 M

-90 RGVNGTLITGTYLG
+90 KGVNGTLITGTYLG
-104 FNSPKVFKELMKIPN
+104 FNSPKVFKELVKIPN
-119 LTVRLSEKTGFH
+119 LEVRLSEEAGFH

-175 VEEVN
+175 VAEVN
-180 DQIKNNLSNSL
+180 DQIENNLSNSL
-191 ILTSSWIKEYEQNW
+191 IITSSWIKEYEQNW
-205 QPIKNNPHLLLRK
+205 QPVKKAAYLPLGK
-218 SKKIS
+218 AKKIL
-223 PNQMQKEALANL
+223 PNQMQKAALANL
-235 DALVKE
+235 NALVKE
-241 QAKRALVVSATGTG
+241 QAKKALVVSATGTG

-284 ALESFYQVI
+284 ALESFYRVI

-326 ILGQLNPEEFDY
+326 ILEQLDPEEFDY

-358 FTPKFLLG
+358 FAPKFLLG

-387 AYEIRLKDALNEQM
+387 AYEIRLKDALNDQM

-416 NQIIT
+416 NHVIS
-421 ETSKLKDLVAEKRVE
+421 ETSKLKDLVARKRVE

-441 LNYYGY
+441 LDYYGY

-466 LAKLFSQAGHPSR
+466 LAKLFSQTGHPSR

-484 DSQKRRAEVTQQLEN
+484 DSQKQRIEVTHQLEN

-524 MLRNTQSSII
+524 MLRNTQSSIV

-581 AIRESKLPQ
+581 AVRESKLPQ

-595 TITFTEIASQR
+595 TINFTEIASQR
-606 ILASLEKIKLDSM
+606 ILVSLEKIKLDSM
-619 HELRQSYEDL
+619 RELRQSYKDL
-629 KEKIGKVPL
+629 KEKIGRVPL
-638 LCDFYQYGTT
+638 LYDFYQYGTT

-663 AFLKKMGEEVN
+663 DFLKKMGEEVN
-674 LDDYQNA
+674 LGNYQNA
-681 VLSFV
+681 ALSFV

-706 NRNISKAD
+706 DKNISRAD
-714 FIKLLKN
+714 FTKLLKS
-721 KNCYVSKDVLESV
+721 KNCYISEDVLNSV

-739 LEFFDVKQGKATKK
+739 LNFFDVKQGKTTKK
-753 EQYGIYPLIKKENGE
+753 EQYGSYPLIEKENGE
-768 YRLSN
+768 YRLSS
-773 QLFQALN
+773 QLLQALN
-780 DNQQFKILFKDVL
+780 DNHQFKMLFEDVL
-793 KTGLELSKEYDSQS
+793 KTGLALAREYNSQA

-852 DSKKKRNACY
+852 DSEKKRNARY

-876 RTPRHLDSDEVQRLL
+876 RTPRHLDSDEVKRLL
-891 YTDEMKLHLFV
+891 HNKNMKLHLFV

-910 EFYYLGTADIQKDS
+910 EFYYLGTAEIQKDS

-932 KQKSAVDMNLVLNH
+932 KQKCAVGMNLVLNH

>member
-1 MIFFFSLGM
+1 M
-10 EVKAVDNVLKDAILN
+10 DNVLKEAILN
-25 GLYNKNENKGN
+25 GLYDKNENKGN
-36 EFISPQLVNN
+36 EFISPQLVSN
-46 DDQSKIW
+46 DEQDKIW

-82 LVMSELAK
+82 VVMSELAK
-90 RGVNGTLITGTYLG
+90 KGISGTLITGTYLG
-104 FNSPKVFKELMKIPN
+104 FNSPKVFRELMKIPN
-119 LTVRLSEKTGFH
+119 LKVHLSEEAGFH
-131 AKGYIFNHEDYQ
+131 AKGYLFKHDDYQ

-149 ANFTRS
+149 ANFTRG

-180 DQIKNNLSNSL
+180 DQIKAT
-191 ILTSSWIKEYEQNW
+191 LTHSHELTESWINEYEQVW
-205 QPIKNNPHLLLRK
+205 QPIKKNAHFPLNK
-218 SKKIS
+218 AKKIL
-223 PNQMQKEALANL
+223 PNQMQEAALKNL
-235 DALVKE
+235 STLVKE
-241 QAKRALVVSATGTG
+241 NAKRALVVSATGTG

-284 ALESFYQVI
+284 ALASFYRVI
-293 GGKKSDYGLLTGNKH
+293 GGDKNDYGLLTGSKH
-308 DFDKKYLFGTVQT
+308 DFNKKYLFGTVQT

-326 ILGQLNPEEFDY
+326 MLGQLDLKEFDY

-351 YQKILNH
+351 YKKILNH
-358 FTPKFLLG
+358 FAPKFLLG

-401 LTPFH
+401 LAPFH

-416 NQIIT
+416 EQVIT

-441 LNYYGY
+441 LDYYGY
-447 CGEKA
+447 CGEQA

-466 LAKLFSQAGHPSR
+466 LAQLFSQAGHPSC

-484 DSQKRRAEVTQQLEN
+484 DSQKRRADVTQQLEN
-499 GELEYIFTVD
+499 GEIEYIFTVD

-524 MLRNTQSSII
+524 MLRNTQSSIV

-581 AIRESKLPQ
+581 AVRESKLPQ

-595 TITFTEIASQR
+595 TINFTEIASQR

-619 HELRQSYEDL
+619 RELRKSYEDL
-629 KEKIGKVPL
+629 KEEIGKVPL
-638 LCDFYQYGTT
+638 LYDFYQYGTT
-648 APTVFAKNHALAHYG
+648 APTVFAKNHALANYG
-663 AFLKKMGEEVN
+663 DFLKKMGENIN
-674 LDDYQNA
+674 LSNYQNA

-706 NRNISKAD
+706 DKDLTKTD
-714 FIKLLKN
+714 FIDLLKS
-721 KNCYVSKDVLESV
+721 KDCYVNEDVLASV

-739 LEFFDVKQGKATKK
+739 LEFFDVKQGKTTKK
-753 EQYGIYPLIKKENGE
+753 EQYGSYPLIEKVEEK
-768 YRLSN
+768 YRLSHPL
-773 QLFQALN
+773 QQALT
-780 DNQQFKILFKDVL
+780 DNQQFNILFKDVL
-793 KTGLELSKEYDSQS
+793 KTGLELSKEYNSQS

-852 DSKKKRNACY
+852 DSKKKRNARY

-876 RTPRHLDSDEVQRLL
+876 RTPRHLESDEVQRLL
-891 YTDEMKLHLFV
+891 QSKEMKLHLFV
-902 KRSDAAGK
+902 KRSDASGK
-910 EFYYLGTADIQKDS
+910 DFYYLGTADIQKDS

-932 KQKSAVDMNLVLNH
+932 KQKSAVGMNLVLNH
-946 PLKQSIYNLL
+946 PLRQSIYSLL

>member
-1 MIFFFSLGM
+1 M

-90 RGVNGTLITGTYLG
+90 KGVNGTLITGTYLG
-104 FNSPKVFKELMKIPN
+104 FNSPKVFKELVKIPN
-119 LTVRLSEKTGFH
+119 LEVRLSEEAGFH

-175 VEEVN
+175 VAEVN
-180 DQIKNNLSNSL
+180 DQIENNLSNSL

-205 QPIKNNPHLLLRK
+205 QPVKKAAYLPLGK
-218 SKKIS
+218 AKKIL
-223 PNQMQKEALANL
+223 PNQMQKAALANL
-235 DALVKE
+235 NALVKE
-241 QAKRALVVSATGTG
+241 QAKKALVVSATGTG

-264 KEYKPKKFLY
+264 KEYKPKEFLY

-284 ALESFYQVI
+284 ALESFYRVI

-326 ILGQLNPEEFDY
+326 ILEQLDPEEFDY

-358 FTPKFLLG
+358 FAPKFLLG

-387 AYEIRLKDALNEQM
+387 AYEIRLKDALNDQM

-416 NQIIT
+416 NHVIS
-421 ETSKLKDLVAEKRVE
+421 ETSKLKDLVARKRVE

-441 LNYYGY
+441 LDYYGY

-466 LAKLFSQAGHPSR
+466 LAKLFSQTGHPSR

-484 DSQKRRAEVTQQLEN
+484 DSQKQRIEVTHQLEN

-524 MLRNTQSSII
+524 MLRNTQSSIV

-581 AIRESKLPQ
+581 AVRESKLPQ

-595 TITFTEIASQR
+595 TINFTEIASQR
-606 ILASLEKIKLDSM
+606 ILVSLEKIKLDSM
-619 HELRQSYEDL
+619 RELRQSYKDL
-629 KEKIGKVPL
+629 KEKIGRVPL
-638 LCDFYQYGTT
+638 LYDFYQYGTT

-663 AFLKKMGEEVN
+663 DFLKKMGEEVN
-674 LDDYQNA
+674 LGNYQNA
-681 VLSFV
+681 ALSFV

-706 NRNISKAD
+706 DKNISRAD
-714 FIKLLKN
+714 FTKLLKS
-721 KNCYVSKDVLESV
+721 KNCYISEDVLNSV

-739 LEFFDVKQGKATKK
+739 LNFFDVKQGKTTKK
-753 EQYGIYPLIKKENGE
+753 EQYGSYPLIEKENGE
-768 YRLSN
+768 YRLSS
-773 QLFQALN
+773 QLLQALN
-780 DNQQFKILFKDVL
+780 DNHQFKMLFEDVL
-793 KTGLELSKEYDSQS
+793 KTGLALAREYNSQA

-852 DSKKKRNACY
+852 DSEKKRNARY

-876 RTPRHLDSDEVQRLL
+876 RTPRHLDSDEVKRLL
-891 YTDEMKLHLFV
+891 HNKNMKLHLFV

-910 EFYYLGTADIQKDS
+910 EFYYLGTAEIQKDS

-932 KQKSAVDMNLVLNH
+932 KQKCAVGMNLVLNH

>member
-1 MIFFFSLGM
+1 M
-10 EVKAVDNVLKDAILN
+10 DNVLKEAILN
-25 GLYNKNENKGN
+25 GLYDKNENKGN
-36 EFISPQLVNN
+36 EFISPQLVSN
-46 DDQSKIW
+46 DEQDKIW

-82 LVMSELAK
+82 VVMSELAK
-90 RGVNGTLITGTYLG
+90 KGISGTLITGTYLG
-104 FNSPKVFKELMKIPN
+104 FNSPKVFRELMKIPN
-119 LTVRLSEKTGFH
+119 LKVRLSEEAGFH
-131 AKGYIFNHEDYQ
+131 AKGYLFKHDDYQ

-180 DQIKNNLSNSL
+180 DQIKAT
-191 ILTSSWIKEYEQNW
+191 LTHSHELTESWINEYEQVW
-205 QPIKNNPHLLLRK
+205 QPIKKNAHFPLNK
-218 SKKIS
+218 AKKIL
-223 PNQMQKEALANL
+223 PNQMQEAALKNL
-235 DALVKE
+235 SALVKE
-241 QAKRALVVSATGTG
+241 NAKRALVVSATGTG

-284 ALESFYQVI
+284 ALDSFYRVI
-293 GGKKSDYGLLTGNKH
+293 GGNKHDYGLLTGSKH
-308 DFDKKYLFGTVQT
+308 DFNKKYLFGTVQT

-326 ILGQLNPEEFDY
+326 MLEQLDSQEFDY

-358 FTPKFLLG
+358 FAPKFLLG

-401 LTPFH
+401 LAPFH

-416 NQIIT
+416 DQVIT

-441 LNYYGY
+441 LDYYGY
-447 CGEKA
+447 CGEQA
-452 KGLVFCSRQEEARE
+452 KGLVFCSRQEEARD
-466 LAKLFSQAGHPSR
+466 LAELFSQAGHPSC

-499 GELEYIFTVD
+499 GEIEYIFTVD

-524 MLRNTQSSII
+524 MLRNTQSSIV

-581 AIRESKLPQ
+581 AVRESKLPQ

-595 TITFTEIASQR
+595 TINFTEIASQR

-619 HELRQSYEDL
+619 RELRKSYEEL

-638 LCDFYQYGTT
+638 LYDFYQYGTT
-648 APTVFAKNHALAHYG
+648 APTVFAKNHALANYG
-663 AFLKKMGEEVN
+663 DFLKKMGENIN
-674 LDDYQNA
+674 LSNYQNA

-706 NRNISKAD
+706 DKDLTKTD
-714 FIKLLKN
+714 FIDLLKS
-721 KNCYVSKDVLESV
+721 KDCYVNENVLASV

-739 LEFFDVKQGKATKK
+739 LEFFDVKQGKTTKK
-753 EQYGIYPLIKKENGE
+753 EQYGSYPLIEKVEGK
-768 YRLSN
+768 YRLSHPL
-773 QLFQALN
+773 QQALT

-793 KTGLELSKEYDSQS
+793 KTGLELSKEYNSQS

-852 DSKKKRNACY
+852 DSKKKRNARY

-876 RTPRHLDSDEVQRLL
+876 RTPRHLESDEVQRLL
-891 YTDEMKLHLFV
+891 QSKEMKLHLFV
-902 KRSDAAGK
+902 KRSDASGK
-910 EFYYLGTADIQKDS
+910 DFYYLGTADIQKDS

-932 KQKSAVDMNLVLNH
+932 KQKSAVGMNLVLNH
-946 PLKQSIYNLL
+946 PLRQSIYNLL

>member
-1 MIFFFSLGM
+1 M
-10 EVKAVDNVLKDAILN
+10 DNVLKDAILN

-90 RGVNGTLITGTYLG
+90 KGVNGTLITGTYLG
-104 FNSPKVFKELMKIPN
+104 FNSPKVFKELVKIPN
-119 LTVRLSEKTGFH
+119 LEVRLSEEAGFH

-175 VEEVN
+175 VAEVN
-180 DQIKNNLSNSL
+180 DQIENNLSNSL

-205 QPIKNNPHLLLRK
+205 QPVKKAAYLPLGK
-218 SKKIS
+218 AKKIL
-223 PNQMQKEALANL
+223 PNQMQKAALANL
-235 DALVKE
+235 NALVKE
-241 QAKRALVVSATGTG
+241 QAKKALVVSATGTG

-284 ALESFYQVI
+284 ALESFYRVI

-326 ILGQLNPEEFDY
+326 ILEQLDPEEFDY

-358 FTPKFLLG
+358 FAPKFLLG

-387 AYEIRLKDALNEQM
+387 AYEIRLKDALNDQM

-416 NQIIT
+416 NHVIS
-421 ETSKLKDLVAEKRVE
+421 ETSKLKDLVARKRVE

-441 LNYYGY
+441 LDYYGY

-466 LAKLFSQAGHPSR
+466 LAKLFSQTGHPSR

-484 DSQKRRAEVTQQLEN
+484 DSQKQRIEVTHQLEN

-524 MLRNTQSSII
+524 MLRNTQSSIV

-581 AIRESKLPQ
+581 AVRESKLPQ

-595 TITFTEIASQR
+595 TINFTEIASQR
-606 ILASLEKIKLDSM
+606 ILVSLEKIKLDSM
-619 HELRQSYEDL
+619 RELRQSYKDL
-629 KEKIGKVPL
+629 KEKIGRVPL
-638 LCDFYQYGTT
+638 LYDFYQYGTT

-663 AFLKKMGEEVN
+663 DFLKKMGEEVN
-674 LDDYQNA
+674 LGNYQNA
-681 VLSFV
+681 ALSFV

-706 NRNISKAD
+706 DKNISRAD
-714 FIKLLKN
+714 FTKLLKS
-721 KNCYVSKDVLESV
+721 KNCYISEDVLNSV

-739 LEFFDVKQGKATKK
+739 LNFFDVKQGKTTKK
-753 EQYGIYPLIKKENGE
+753 EQYGSYPLIEKENGE
-768 YRLSN
+768 YRLSS
-773 QLFQALN
+773 QLLQALN
-780 DNQQFKILFKDVL
+780 DNHQFKMLFEDVL
-793 KTGLELSKEYDSQS
+793 KTGLALAREYNSQA

-852 DSKKKRNACY
+852 DSEKKRNARY

-876 RTPRHLDSDEVQRLL
+876 RTPRHLDSDEVKRLL
-891 YTDEMKLHLFV
+891 HNKNMKLHLFV

-910 EFYYLGTADIQKDS
+910 EFYYLGTAEIQKDS

-932 KQKSAVDMNLVLNH
+932 KQKCAVGMNLVLNH